1 MLKEYL
7 ESIKDL
13 TPESNELTHRTF
25 LQILLISLKDDFNT
39 EFKIEHEPKKDKQGG
54 QPDFRVSYQGLN
66 IGYIENKRVGTD
78 LIQLLKS
85 DQILKYL
92 ELNPNLMLTDYLNFV
107 WVGKD
112 ENNAPLIKKEISVS
126 SLDEL
131 SKPLKPNPQT
141 ECDLVELFK
150 SFFNYEAAPITNAK
164 DFATHLSAPTKY
176 LKDALIQYQE
186 KAQVSSIFNNFKEY
200 LYEELSFEDFSD
212 ALAQTLTYSLFLAKL
227 NHPFEKI
234 NLDNV
239 RSSIPENFAVIREM
253 ADFLKK
259 LDAIKEI
266 QWLLDEILSL
276 INHVNMDSIIK
287 DLNDDKDPYLHFYE
301 TFLSAY
307 DPKLREKKGVYYTPD
322 SVVKFIIN
330 ALDSLLKTHFKDAPL
345 GLKSAL
351 DNENIKLLDFATGTG
366 TFLLEAFRKA
376 LETRK
381 TSDGGT
387 STKEDKYQNLLKQFY
402 GFEYLIAPY
411 AIAHLN
417 LSQAFKEEFKKPLK
431 ENDALQIIL
440 TNTLIQPSEIAADRG
455 LQPIFEKEL
464 KSAQEIKKDE
474 KILIITGNPPYSGA
488 SSNEGLFEWE
498 VRATYGIE
506 PEFQTI
512 EIERNV
518 KLTDK
523 IKKLLKNIQ
532 TQNEG
537 DKSVKNTNK
546 DALKNL
552 KKLHS
557 KYKLQKEKNPKWLL
571 DDYVKFMRFAQN
583 KIESLGH
590 GLFGFISNNAFLD
603 NPTFR
608 GLRRSLLECYDELY
622 ILNLHGNARKKEET
636 PQGAKDENVFNI
648 MQGVSI
654 NLFVKKAQ
662 ATKQKILQKIY
673 YYDVYGERAEKY
685 DFLAQNDL
693 NSIEWLELAPRE
705 PFYLLIPQKTS
716 LLDEYEQGFSVQD
729 MFQVGSTGI
738 CSQRDHV
745 VFHKDKESL
754 LKLLKD
760 FSTLEPSE
768 LRRIYNIK
776 KDGRDWRLEYAIKDV
791 KANAN
796 NLEEYIVSCQYRP
809 FDFYYTYYTGKSKS
823 FIAYP
828 RGEVFKHMLP
838 PPTNPKTPNQTC
850 KNVALNIARQSK
862 MHGEWRYVMAH
873 KELVDINLIASAGSM
888 GVGYNYPICQFNN
901 PNYTENFT
909 PEFRSF
915 IDKHYNHSFEP
926 LEVLGYIYALLY
938 SPNYR
943 KRYEEFLKADY
954 PKILFTNNKDLF
966 RVLSLLG
973 IELIGLHVLNQESLN
988 HSFEKLK
995 DATIGGSYYKEA
1007 HERNPI
1013 IKKPSYNEPEQRL
1026 YINHSA
1032 YFRGVSEEIYNYMI
1046 GGYGVLDKYLKSH
1059 KNESC
1064 NFDHVSNIIKVI
1076 ARTIEIQ
1083 KTLGF
1088 LTSDLP
1094 HLKGND
1100 SQALMQEILQN
1111 PPPPPHLIPISPLS
1125 YRAKPKPS
1133 EILTLMPHSSAKKQ
1147 AITISIAEAEV
1158 QPSLYSVLP
1167 NLALICDRGSKVS
1180 PISNVFVT
1188 NMLCDLHVNGSG
1200 SYAFLLY
1207 RLE

>member
-7 ESIKDL
+7 EGIKNI
-13 TPESNELTHRTF
+13 TPESNELRHRGS
-25 LQILLISLKDDFNT
+25 LENLLKDLKDNFNT
-39 EFKIEHEPKKDKQGG
+39 EFEIEHEPKRERGS
-54 QPDFRVSYQGLN
+54 QPDFRVSFQGLS
-66 IGYIENKRVGTD
+66 IGYIENKKVGTD
-78 LIQLLKS
+78 LRQLLKAKKS
-85 DQILKYL
+85 EQILKYL

-112 ENNAPLIKKEISVS
+112 ENNAPSIKKEISVA

-141 ECDLVELFK
+141 ERDLIELFK
-150 SFFNYEAAPITNAK
+150 SFFNHEAAPIANAK
-164 DFATHLSAPTKY
+164 DFATHLSVPTRY
-176 LKDALIQYQE
+176 LKDALIQYQKDE
-186 KAQVSSIFNNFKEY
+186 QVSSIFKNFKEY

-212 ALAQTLTYSLFLAKL
+212 AFAQTLTYSLFLAKL

-239 RSSIPENFAVIREM
+239 RSSIPKNFAVIREM

-266 QWLLDEILSL
+266 QWLLNEILSL
-276 INHVNMDSIIK
+276 INHVDMDSILK

-307 DPKLREKKGVYYTPD
+307 DPKLRESKGVYYTPD

-381 TSDGGT
+381 TSDGGI

-440 TNTLIQPSEIAADRG
+440 TNTLIQPSEIVAYRG
-455 LQPIFEKEL
+455 LSPIFEKEL
-464 KSAQEIKKDE
+464 SNAQEIKKNE

-498 VRATYGIE
+498 VKATYGIE

-512 EIERNV
+512 EIEKNI
-518 KLTDK
+518 KLADK
-523 IKKLLKNIQ
+523 IQTLLNSVQIQ
-532 TQNEG
+532 KQSG
-537 DKSVKNTNK
+537 SK
-546 DALKNL
+546 DALKAL
-552 KKLHS
+552 KSLHS

-648 MQGVSI
+648 KQGVSI

-662 ATKQKILQKIY
+662 TTKQKIF
-673 YYDVYGERAEKY
+673 YYDVYGQRAEKY
-685 DFLAQNDL
+685 TFLAQNDL
-693 NSIEWLELAPRE
+693 DSINWLELTPRA
-705 PFYLLIPQKTS
+705 PFYLLLPLKTP
-716 LLDEYEQGFSVQD
+716 LLDEYEQGFSVQE
-729 MFQVGSTGI
+729 MFQIGSTGI
-738 CSQRDHV
+738 CSQRDHI

-838 PPTNPKTPNQTC
+838 PPPTNPKTPNQTR
-850 KNVALNIARQSK
+850 KNVALITSRRFCQSQK
-862 MHGEWRYVMAH
+862 
-873 KELVDINLIASAGSM
+873 S
-888 GVGYNYPICQFNN
+888 GVGFVSNKISDLRTWTCPGMEGGDYVNPLYYN

-938 SPNYR
+938 SPHYR

-988 HSFEKLK
+988 YSFEKLK
-995 DATIGGSYYKEA
+995 DPTIGESCYKEA
-1007 HERNPI
+1007 HEHNPT

-1032 YFRGVSEEIYNYMI
+1032 YFRGVSQEIHDYRI

-1059 KNESC
+1059 KDEPC
-1064 NFDHVSNIIKVI
+1064 DFDHVSNIIKVI

-1100 SQALMQEILQN
+1100 SEALMQEILQN

-1147 AITISIAEAEV
+1147 AITISIAEAGE
-1158 QPSLYSVLP
+1158 QLSLYSVLP

-1188 NMLCDLHVNGSG
+1188 GMLCDLHVNGSG

-1207 RLE
+1207 RLK

>member
-7 ESIKDL
+7 ESIKDI
-13 TPESNELTHRTF
+13 TDKKNELTHRPS
-25 LQILLISLKDDFNT
+25 LYNLLNRLKNHFNK
-39 EFKIEHEPKKDKQGG
+39 EYKIGYEERERGS
-54 QPDFRVSYQGLN
+54 QPDFCVSLQGLS
-66 IGYIENKRVGTD
+66 IGYIENKRVGTN
-78 LIQLLKS
+78 LSQLLKS

-92 ELNPNLMLTDYLNFV
+92 ELNPNLMLTDYLNFM

-112 ENNAPLIKKEISVS
+112 ENNAPFIKKEISIA

-141 ECDLVELFK
+141 ERDLIELFK
-150 SFFNYEAAPITNAK
+150 GFFNYEAAPIANAK
-164 DFATHLSAPTKY
+164 DFATHLSPRTRC
-176 LKDALIQYQE
+176 LKEALIQNQE
-186 KAQVSSIFNNFKEY
+186 KTQVSSIFNNFKAY

-234 NLDNV
+234 DLNNV
-239 RSSIPENFAVIREM
+239 RSSIPKNFAVIREM

-259 LDAIKEI
+259 LDEIKEI
-266 QWLLDEILSL
+266 QWLLNEILSS
-276 INHVNMDSIIK
+276 INHVDMDSILK

-307 DPKLREKKGVYYTPD
+307 DPKLRESKGVYYTPD

-381 TSDGGT
+381 TSDGGI

-431 ENDALQIIL
+431 EDDALKIIL
-440 TNTLIQPSEIAADRG
+440 TNTLIQPSEIVADRG
-455 LQPIFEKEL
+455 LQPIFETEL
-464 KSAQEIKKDE
+464 KSAQKIKKDE
-474 KILIITGNPPYSGA
+474 NILIITGNPPYSGA

-498 VRATYGIE
+498 VKATYGID
-506 PEFQTI
+506 PKFQTI
-512 EIERNV
+512 EIEKNV

-523 IKKLLKNIQ
+523 IQTLLKNLQ
-532 TQNEG
+532 KQKESGSQN
-537 DKSVKNTNK
+537 
-546 DALKNL
+546 ALKEL
-552 KKLHS
+552 KNLHS
-557 KYKLQKEKNPKWLL
+557 KYKLQNEKNPKWLL

-622 ILNLHGNARKKEET
+622 ILNLHGNARKKEKT
-636 PQGAKDENVFNI
+636 LQGAKDENVFNI

-662 ATKQKILQKIY
+662 TTKKIH
-673 YYDVYGERAEKY
+673 YYDVYGQRAEKY
-685 DFLAQNDL
+685 AFLAQNDL
-693 NSIEWLELAPRE
+693 NSIEWLEIAPRK
-705 PFYLLIPQKTS
+705 PFYLLIPQETP
-716 LLDEYEQGFSVQD
+716 LLDEYEQGFSVKD
-729 MFQVGSTGI
+729 MFQISSVGIVTG
-738 CSQRDHV
+738 RDHV

-776 KDGRDWRLEYAIKDV
+776 KDSRDWRLEYAIKDI

-828 RGEVFKHMLP
+828 
-838 PPTNPKTPNQTC
+838 
-850 KNVALNIARQSK
+850 
-862 MHGEWRYVMAH
+862 
-873 KELVDINLIASAGSM
+873 
-888 GVGYNYPICQFNN
+888 
-901 PNYTENFT
+901 
-909 PEFRSF
+909 
-915 IDKHYNHSFEP
+915 
-926 LEVLGYIYALLY
+926 
-938 SPNYR
+938 
-943 KRYEEFLKADY
+943 
-954 PKILFTNNKDLF
+954 
-966 RVLSLLG
+966 
-973 IELIGLHVLNQESLN
+973 
-988 HSFEKLK
+988 
-995 DATIGGSYYKEA
+995 
-1007 HERNPI
+1007 
-1013 IKKPSYNEPEQRL
+1013 
-1026 YINHSA
+1026 
-1032 YFRGVSEEIYNYMI
+1032 
-1046 GGYGVLDKYLKSH
+1046 
-1059 KNESC
+1059 
-1064 NFDHVSNIIKVI
+1064 
-1076 ARTIEIQ
+1076 
-1083 KTLGF
+1083 
-1088 LTSDLP
+1088 
-1094 HLKGND
+1094 
-1100 SQALMQEILQN
+1100 
-1111 PPPPPHLIPISPLS
+1111 
-1125 YRAKPKPS
+1125 
-1133 EILTLMPHSSAKKQ
+1133 
-1147 AITISIAEAEV
+1147 
-1158 QPSLYSVLP
+1158 
-1167 NLALICDRGSKVS
+1167 
-1180 PISNVFVT
+1180 
-1188 NMLCDLHVNGSG
+1188 
-1200 SYAFLLY
+1200 
-1207 RLE
+1207 

>member
-1 MLKEYL
+1 ML
-7 ESIKDL
+7 DG
-13 TPESNELTHRTF
+13 
-25 LQILLISLKDDFNT
+25 LKKNFNK

-66 IGYIENKRVGTD
+66 IGYIENKRVGTN
-78 LIQLLKS
+78 LNRLLKS
-85 DQILKYL
+85 DQVLKYL

-112 ENNAPLIKKEISVS
+112 EENKPLIKREISVA

-141 ECDLVELFK
+141 ERDLIELFK
-150 SFFNYEAAPITNAK
+150 SFFNHEAAPITNAK
-164 DFATHLSAPTKY
+164 DFANALSAPTKY
-176 LKDALIQYQE
+176 LKDALIQYQ
-186 KAQVSSIFNNFKEY
+186 KDTQVSSIFKNFKEY

-212 ALAQTLTYSLFLAKL
+212 AFAQTLTYSLFLAKL

-234 NLDNV
+234 DLNNV
-239 RSSIPENFAVIREM
+239 RSSIPKNFAVIREM

-266 QWLLDEILSL
+266 QWLLNEILSL
-276 INHVNMDSIIK
+276 INHVDMDSILK

-376 LETRK
+376 LEVRK
-381 TSDGGT
+381 TSDGGI

-417 LSQAFKEEFKKPLK
+417 LSQAFKQEFKKPLK

-440 TNTLIQPSEIAADRG
+440 TNTLIQPSEIAANRG

-488 SSNEGLFEWE
+488 SENKGLFEWE
-498 VRATYGIE
+498 VKATYGIE

-512 EIERNV
+512 ETKKNV
-518 KLTDK
+518 KLADE
-523 IKKLLKNIQ
+523 IKTLLKNIQ
-532 TQNEG
+532 TQKQS

-546 DALKNL
+546 DALKHL
-552 KKLHS
+552 KQIHS

-636 PQGAKDENVFNI
+636 PQGANDENVFNI
-648 MQGVSI
+648 KQGVSI

-662 ATKQKILQKIY
+662 TTKQKIY

-685 DFLAQNDL
+685 AFLAQNDL
-693 NSIEWLELAPRE
+693 NSIEWLELAPRV
-705 PFYLLIPQKTS
+705 PFYLFIPQKTP
-716 LLDEYEQGFSVQD
+716 LLEEYEQGFSVRD
-729 MFQVGSTGI
+729 MFQISSVGIVTG
-738 CSQRDHV
+738 
-745 VFHKDKESL
+745 KDRIFIANNTESL
-754 LKLLKD
+754 K
-760 FSTLEPSE
+760 EQV
-768 LRRIYNIK
+768 LRYCN
-776 KDGRDWRLEYAIKDV
+776 EFNEQCIKD
-791 KANAN
+791 
-796 NLEEYIVSCQYRP
+796 IHYRP
-809 FDFYYTYYTGKSKS
+809 FDIRKVYYDTKKLERARENT
-823 FIAYP
+823 
-828 RGEVFKHMLP
+828 FKHMLP
-838 PPTNPKTPNQTC
+838 PPTNPKTPNQTR
-850 KNVALNIARQSK
+850 KNVALNTPRQLKNNDKS
-862 MHGEWRYVMAH
+862 WTQCFISSN
-873 KELVDINLIASAGSM
+873 INDQGLSSGGNGAG
-888 GVGYNYPICQFNN
+888 VNYPLYQFRD

-926 LEVLGYIYALLY
+926 LEILGYIYALLY

-943 KRYEEFLKADY
+943 KRYEDFLKNDY

-966 RVLSLLG
+966 RVLSLLR

-995 DATIGGSYYKEA
+995 DATIGESCYKEA

-1032 YFRGVSEEIYNYMI
+1032 YFKGVSQEIYDYRI
-1046 GGYGVLDKYLKSH
+1046 GGYVVLDKYLKSH
-1059 KNESC
+1059 KDEPC
-1064 NFDHVSNIIKVI
+1064 DFDHVTNIIKVI

-1094 HLKGND
+1094 HLKGNV
-1100 SQALMQEILQN
+1100 SEALMQEILQN
-1111 PPPPPHLIPISPLS
+1111 PPPPI
-1125 YRAKPKPS
+1125 
-1133 EILTLMPHSSAKKQ
+1133 
-1147 AITISIAEAEV
+1147 
-1158 QPSLYSVLP
+1158 
-1167 NLALICDRGSKVS
+1167 
-1180 PISNVFVT
+1180 
-1188 NMLCDLHVNGSG
+1188 
-1200 SYAFLLY
+1200 
-1207 RLE
+1207 

>member
-13 TPESNELTHRTF
+13 TPEKNELTHRTF
-25 LQILLISLKDDFNT
+25 LENLLISLKENFNK

-54 QPDFRVSYQGLN
+54 QPDFRVSFQGLN

-78 LIQLLKS
+78 LRKIVESEKS
-85 DQILKYL
+85 KQILKYL
-92 ELNPNLMLTDYLNFV
+92 ELNPNLMLTDYLNFM

-112 ENNAPLIKKEISVS
+112 ENNAPLIKKEISVA

-131 SKPLKPNPQT
+131 SKPIKPKPQT
-141 ECDLVELFK
+141 ERDLIELFK

-164 DFATHLSAPTKY
+164 DFATHLSPRTKY
-176 LKDALIQYQE
+176 LKDALIKYQE
-186 KAQVSSIFNNFKEY
+186 KTQVSSIFNNFKEY

-239 RSSIPENFAVIREM
+239 RSSIPKNFAVIREM

-259 LDAIKEI
+259 LDEIQEI
-266 QWLLDEILSL
+266 QWLLNEILSL
-276 INHVNMDSIIK
+276 INHVDMDSILK

-366 TFLLEAFRKA
+366 TFLLEAFKKA

-440 TNTLIQPSEIAADRG
+440 TNTLIQPSEIVAYRG
-455 LQPIFEKEL
+455 LSPIFEKEL

-512 EIERNV
+512 EIEKKV

-523 IKKLLKNIQ
+523 IKKFLNNIQ
-532 TQNEG
+532 KQKESG
-537 DKSVKNTNK
+537 SK
-546 DALKNL
+546 DALKAL
-552 KKLHS
+552 KNLHS

-608 GLRRSLLECYDELY
+608 GLRHSLLECYDELY

-654 NLFVKKAQ
+654 NLFVKKVQ
-662 ATKQKILQKIY
+662 TTKQKIH
-673 YYDVYGERAEKY
+673 YYDVYGQRAEKY
-685 DFLAQNDL
+685 AFLAQNDL
-693 NSIEWLELAPRE
+693 NSIEWLELSPRE
-705 PFYLLIPQKTS
+705 PFYLLLPLKTP
-716 LLDEYEQGFSVQD
+716 LLDEYEQGFSVQE

-768 LRRIYNIK
+768 LRKKYNIK

-838 PPTNPKTPNQTC
+838 PPPQQTL
-850 KNVALNIARQSK
+850 K
-862 MHGEWRYVMAH
+862 H
-873 KELVDINLIASAGSM
+873 
-888 GVGYNYPICQFNN
+888 PI
-901 PNYTENFT
+901 
-909 PEFRSF
+909 
-915 IDKHYNHSFEP
+915 K
-926 LEVLGYIYALLY
+926 
-938 SPNYR
+938 
-943 KRYEEFLKADY
+943 
-954 PKILFTNNKDLF
+954 
-966 RVLSLLG
+966 
-973 IELIGLHVLNQESLN
+973 
-988 HSFEKLK
+988 
-995 DATIGGSYYKEA
+995 
-1007 HERNPI
+1007 
-1013 IKKPSYNEPEQRL
+1013 
-1026 YINHSA
+1026 
-1032 YFRGVSEEIYNYMI
+1032 
-1046 GGYGVLDKYLKSH
+1046 
-1059 KNESC
+1059 
-1064 NFDHVSNIIKVI
+1064 
-1076 ARTIEIQ
+1076 
-1083 KTLGF
+1083 
-1088 LTSDLP
+1088 
-1094 HLKGND
+1094 
-1100 SQALMQEILQN
+1100 
-1111 PPPPPHLIPISPLS
+1111 
-1125 YRAKPKPS
+1125 RAKMS
-1133 EILTLMPHSSAKKQ
+1133 
-1147 AITISIAEAEV
+1147 
-1158 QPSLYSVLP
+1158 
-1167 NLALICDRGSKVS
+1167 R
-1180 PISNVFVT
+1180 
-1188 NMLCDLHVNGSG
+1188 
-1200 SYAFLLY
+1200 
-1207 RLE
+1207 

>member
-13 TPESNELTHRTF
+13 TPEKNELTHRPS
-25 LQILLISLKDDFNT
+25 LHNLLKGLKDHFNK
-39 EFKIEHEPKKDKQGG
+39 EFKIEHEPKREQGS
-54 QPDFRVSYQGLN
+54 QPDFRVSFQGLN
-66 IGYIENKRVGTD
+66 IGYIEGKRAGED
-78 LIQLLKS
+78 LSQLLKS
-85 DQILKYL
+85 DQIRKYL
-92 ELNPNLMLTDYLNFV
+92 ELNPNLMLTDYLNFM

-112 ENNAPLIKKEISVS
+112 ENNAPLIKKEISVA

-131 SKPLKPNPQT
+131 SKPLKPKPQT
-141 ECDLVELFK
+141 EHDLIELFK
-150 SFFNYEAAPITNAK
+150 SFFNHEAAPITNAK
-164 DFATHLSAPTKY
+164 DFATHLSPRTRY
-176 LKDALIQYQE
+176 LKDALIKYQE
-186 KAQVSSIFNNFKEY
+186 KVQVSSIFNNFKEY

-259 LDAIKEI
+259 LDGIKEI
-266 QWLLDEILSL
+266 QWLLNEILSS
-276 INHVNMDSIIK
+276 INHVDMDSILK

-307 DPKLREKKGVYYTPD
+307 DPKLRESKGVYYTPG

-376 LETRK
+376 LEMRK
-381 TSDGGT
+381 TSDGGI

-431 ENDALQIIL
+431 ENDALKIIL
-440 TNTLIQPSEIAADRG
+440 TNTLIQPSEIAAYRG
-455 LQPIFEKEL
+455 LNPIFETEL
-464 KSAQEIKKDE
+464 LNAQEIKKDE
-474 KILIITGNPPYSGA
+474 NILIITGNPPYSGA

-498 VRATYGIE
+498 VKATYGIE

-512 EIERNV
+512 ETKKKV
-518 KLTDK
+518 KLADE
-523 IKKLLKNIQ
+523 IKTLLKNIQ
-532 TQNEG
+532 TQKQG
-537 DKSVKNTNK
+537 DKSVKSTNK
-546 DALKNL
+546 DALKSL
-552 KKLHS
+552 KQIHS
-557 KYKLQKEKNPKWLL
+557 KYKLQNEQNPKWLL

-608 GLRRSLLECYDELY
+608 GLRHSLLECYDELY
-622 ILNLHGNARKKEET
+622 ILNLHGNARKKEKT
-636 PQGAKDENVFNI
+636 PQGADDENVFDI

-662 ATKQKILQKIY
+662 TTKQKIH
-673 YYDVYGERAEKY
+673 YYDVYGQRAEKY
-685 DFLAQNDL
+685 AFLAQNDL
-693 NSIEWLELAPRE
+693 NSIEWLEIAPRE
-705 PFYLLIPQKTS
+705 PFYLLLPLETR
-716 LLDEYEQGFSVQD
+716 LLNEYEQGFSVKD
-729 MFQVGSTGI
+729 MFQIGSTGI

-754 LKLLKD
+754 LELLKD

-768 LRRIYNIK
+768 LRRIYKIK
-776 KDGRDWRLEYAIKDV
+776 KDGRDWRLEYAIRDV
-791 KANAN
+791 RANVD
-796 NLEEYIVSCQYRP
+796 NLEKYIVLCQYRP
-809 FDFYYTYYTGKSKS
+809 FDYRWTYYTGKSKS

-828 RGEVFKHMLP
+828 RGDVFKHMLPPP
-838 PPTNPKTPNQTC
+838 PPTNPKTPNQTR

-862 MHGEWRYVMAH
+862 MYGEWRYVMAH

-888 GVGYNYPICQFNN
+888 GVGYNYPLYQFRD

-909 PEFRSF
+909 PKFRDF

-943 KRYEEFLKADY
+943 KCYEDFLKADY
-954 PKILFTNNKDLF
+954 PKILFTENKDLF
-966 RVLSLLG
+966 RALSLLG

-988 HSFEKLK
+988 YSFEKLK
-995 DATIGGSYYKEA
+995 DATIGESGYIEA

-1013 IKKPSYNEPEQRL
+1013 ISKPSHNEQRL

-1032 YFRGVSEEIYNYMI
+1032 YFSGVSQEIYDYRI
-1046 GGYGVLDKYLKSH
+1046 GGYCVLDKYLKSH
-1059 KNESC
+1059 KNEPC
-1064 NFDHVSNIIKVI
+1064 DFDHVTNIIKVI

-1100 SQALMQEILQN
+1100 SEALMQEILQN
-1111 PPPPPHLIPISPLS
+1111 PPPPPFNTNI
-1125 YRAKPKPS
+1125 
-1133 EILTLMPHSSAKKQ
+1133 
-1147 AITISIAEAEV
+1147 
-1158 QPSLYSVLP
+1158 
-1167 NLALICDRGSKVS
+1167 ALILSRQAKAIGDLDFDGAFISKEASDNNIYRRGGG
-1180 PISNVFVT
+1180 T
-1188 NMLCDLHVNGSG
+1188 
-1200 SYAFLLY
+1200 AFPLFCIT
-1207 RLE
+1207 

>member
-7 ESIKDL
+7 ESIKDI
-13 TPESNELTHRTF
+13 TDKKNELTHRHF
-25 LQILLISLKDDFNT
+25 LHNLLDKLKDHFNK
-39 EFKIEHEPKKDKQGG
+39 EFKIEHEPKRDQAS
-54 QPDFRVSYQGLN
+54 QPDFRVSFQGLS

-78 LIQLLKS
+78 LSQLLKS

-92 ELNPNLMLTDYLNFV
+92 ELNPNLMLTDYLNFM

-112 ENNAPLIKKEISVS
+112 ENNAPLIKKTISIA

-141 ECDLVELFK
+141 ERDLIELFK

-164 DFATHLSAPTKY
+164 DFATHLSPRTRC
-176 LKDALIQYQE
+176 LKEALNKNQE
-186 KAQVSSIFNNFKEY
+186 KTQVSSIFNNFKAY

-234 NLDNV
+234 DLNNV
-239 RSSIPENFAVIREM
+239 RSSIPKNFAVIREM

-259 LDAIKEI
+259 LDEIKEI
-266 QWLLDEILSL
+266 QWLLDEILSS
-276 INHVNMDSIIK
+276 INHVDMSSIIK
-287 DLNDDKDPYLHFYE
+287 DLNDDKEPYLHFYE

-307 DPKLREKKGVYYTPD
+307 DPKLRESKGVYYTPD
-322 SVVKFIIN
+322 SVVEFIIN
-330 ALDSLLKTHFKDAPL
+330 ALDSLLKTRFKDAPL

-431 ENDALQIIL
+431 ENDALKIIL
-440 TNTLIQPSEIAADRG
+440 TNTLIQPSEIAAHRG

-464 KSAQEIKKDE
+464 KSAQEIKKNE
-474 KILIITGNPPYSGA
+474 NILIITGNPPYSGA

-498 VRATYGIE
+498 VKATYGIE
-506 PEFQTI
+506 PKFQTI
-512 EIERNV
+512 EIEKNV

-523 IKKLLKNIQ
+523 IKTLLNNIQ
-532 TQNEG
+532 TQKES
-537 DKSVKNTNK
+537 DTKEQSDTKN
-546 DALKNL
+546 ALKEL
-552 KKLHS
+552 KNLHS

-622 ILNLHGNARKKEET
+622 IINLHGNARKKEKT

-654 NLFVKKAQ
+654 NLFVKKVP
-662 ATKQKILQKIY
+662 ATRQKIF

-685 DFLAQNDL
+685 AFLAQNDL
-693 NSIEWLELAPRE
+693 NSIEWLELAPRA
-705 PFYLLIPQKTS
+705 PFYLLLPLETS
-716 LLDEYEQGFSVQD
+716 LLDEYEQGFSVQE

-768 LRRIYNIK
+768 LRRKYNIK

-796 NLEEYIVSCQYRP
+796 NLEEYIVLCQYHP
-809 FDFYYTYYTGKSKS
+809 FDYRWTYYTGKSKS

-828 RGEVFKHMLP
+828 RGDVFKHMLP
-838 PPTNPKTPNQTC
+838 PPPQQTL
-850 KNVALNIARQSK
+850 K
-862 MHGEWRYVMAH
+862 H
-873 KELVDINLIASAGSM
+873 
-888 GVGYNYPICQFNN
+888 PI
-901 PNYTENFT
+901 
-909 PEFRSF
+909 
-915 IDKHYNHSFEP
+915 K
-926 LEVLGYIYALLY
+926 
-938 SPNYR
+938 
-943 KRYEEFLKADY
+943 
-954 PKILFTNNKDLF
+954 
-966 RVLSLLG
+966 
-973 IELIGLHVLNQESLN
+973 
-988 HSFEKLK
+988 
-995 DATIGGSYYKEA
+995 
-1007 HERNPI
+1007 
-1013 IKKPSYNEPEQRL
+1013 
-1026 YINHSA
+1026 
-1032 YFRGVSEEIYNYMI
+1032 
-1046 GGYGVLDKYLKSH
+1046 
-1059 KNESC
+1059 
-1064 NFDHVSNIIKVI
+1064 
-1076 ARTIEIQ
+1076 
-1083 KTLGF
+1083 
-1088 LTSDLP
+1088 
-1094 HLKGND
+1094 
-1100 SQALMQEILQN
+1100 
-1111 PPPPPHLIPISPLS
+1111 
-1125 YRAKPKPS
+1125 RAKMS
-1133 EILTLMPHSSAKKQ
+1133 
-1147 AITISIAEAEV
+1147 
-1158 QPSLYSVLP
+1158 
-1167 NLALICDRGSKVS
+1167 R
-1180 PISNVFVT
+1180 
-1188 NMLCDLHVNGSG
+1188 
-1200 SYAFLLY
+1200 
-1207 RLE
+1207 

>member
-7 ESIKDL
+7 EGIKDL
-13 TPESNELTHRTF
+13 TPESNELTHRPSLYT
-25 LQILLISLKDDFNT
+25 LLKGLKDNFNK
-39 EFKIEHEPKKDKQGG
+39 EFKIEHEPNRDKQGG

-78 LIQLLKS
+78 LNQLLES

-112 ENNAPLIKKEISVS
+112 ENNEPSIKREISIA

-141 ECDLVELFK
+141 ERDLIELFR
-150 SFFNYEAAPITNAK
+150 SFFNHEAAPITNAK
-164 DFATHLSAPTKY
+164 DFANALSAPTKY
-176 LKDALIQYQE
+176 LKDALIRYQE
-186 KAQVSSIFNNFKEY
+186 DMQVSSIFKNFKEY

-212 ALAQTLTYSLFLAKL
+212 AFAQTLTYSLFIAKL

-234 NLDNV
+234 DLNNV
-239 RSSIPENFAVIREM
+239 RSSIPKNFAVIREM

-259 LDAIKEI
+259 LDAIQEI
-266 QWLLDEILSL
+266 QWLLNEILIL
-276 INHVNMDSIIK
+276 INHVDMGSIIK

-376 LETRK
+376 LEVRK

-431 ENDALQIIL
+431 DNDVLKIIL
-440 TNTLIQPSEIAADRG
+440 TNTLIQPSEIVAYRG
-455 LQPIFEKEL
+455 LNPIFEKEL
-464 KSAQEIKKDE
+464 SNAQEIKKNE
-474 KILIITGNPPYSGA
+474 NILIITGNPPYSGA
-488 SSNEGLFEWE
+488 SENKGLFEWE
-498 VRATYGIE
+498 VKATYGIE

-512 EIERNV
+512 EIEKNV

-523 IKKLLKNIQ
+523 IQTLLKNIQ
-532 TQNEG
+532 KQKESG
-537 DKSVKNTNK
+537 SKN
-546 DALKNL
+546 ALKEL
-552 KKLHS
+552 KNLHS

-662 ATKQKILQKIY
+662 ATKPKIC

-685 DFLAQNDL
+685 AFLAQNDL
-693 NSIEWLELAPRE
+693 NRIEWLELAPRE
-705 PFYLLIPQKTS
+705 PFYLLIPQKTP
-716 LLDEYEQGFSVQD
+716 LLEEYEQGFSVQD
-729 MFQVGSTGI
+729 MFQISSVGIVTG
-738 CSQRDHV
+738 RDHV
-745 VFHKDKESL
+745 IFHKDKESL

-768 LRRIYNIK
+768 LRRIYKIK
-776 KDGRDWRLEYAIKDV
+776 KDSRDWRLEYAIKDV

-796 NLEEYIVSCQYRP
+796 NLEQYIVLCQYRP
-809 FDFYYTYYTGKSKS
+809 FDYRWTYYTGKSKS

-838 PPTNPKTPNQTC
+838 PPPPTNPKTPNQTR
-850 KNVALNIARQSK
+850 KNVALITSRRFCQSQK
-862 MHGEWRYVMAH
+862 
-873 KELVDINLIASAGSM
+873 S
-888 GVGYNYPICQFNN
+888 GVGFVSNKISDLRTWTCPGMEGGDYVNPLYHN

-915 IDKHYNHSFEP
+915 IDKHYSHHFEP
-926 LEVLGYIYALLY
+926 LEILGYIYALLY
-938 SPNYR
+938 SPHYR
-943 KRYEEFLKADY
+943 KRYEDFLKADY

-966 RVLSLLG
+966 MALSLLG

-995 DATIGGSYYKEA
+995 DATIGESCYKEA
-1007 HERNPI
+1007 HDRNPI
-1013 IKKPSYNEPEQRL
+1013 IKKPSHKKPQWL

-1032 YFRGVSEEIYNYMI
+1032 YFKGVSEEIYNYMI
-1046 GGYGVLDKYLKSH
+1046 GGYVVLDKYLKSH
-1059 KNESC
+1059 KNEPC
-1064 NFDHVSNIIKVI
+1064 DFDHVSNIIKVI

-1100 SQALMQEILQN
+1100 SKALIQEILQN
-1111 PPPPPHLIPISPLS
+1111 PPPPPHLMPISPLS

-1133 EILTLMPHSSAKKQ
+1133 EILTLMPHSSAKKR
-1147 AITISIAEAEV
+1147 ATTISTAEAEV
-1158 QPSLYSVLP
+1158 QPSLYSALS
-1167 NLALICDRGSKVS
+1167 NLALVCDRGSKVS

-1207 RLE
+1207 RLT

>member
-1 MLKEYL
+1 MLDGLKKNFNKEF
-7 ESIKDL
+7 E
-13 TPESNELTHRTF
+13 
-25 LQILLISLKDDFNT
+25 
-39 EFKIEHEPKKDKQGG
+39 IEHEPERKQGS

-66 IGYIENKRVGTD
+66 IGYIENKRAGTN
-78 LIQLLKS
+78 LSQLLKS

-92 ELNPNLMLTDYLNFV
+92 ELNPNLMLTDYLNFM

-112 ENNAPLIKKEISVS
+112 ENNAPLIKKEISVA

-131 SKPLKPNPQT
+131 SKPQKPNPQT
-141 ECDLVELFK
+141 ERDLIELFK
-150 SFFNYEAAPITNAK
+150 SFFNHEAALITNAK

-176 LKDALIQYQE
+176 LKDALITYQ
-186 KAQVSSIFNNFKEY
+186 KDTQVSSIFKNFKEY

-212 ALAQTLTYSLFLAKL
+212 AFAQTLTYSLFIAKL

-239 RSSIPENFAVIREM
+239 RSSIPKNFAVIREM

-266 QWLLDEILSL
+266 QWLLNEILNL
-276 INHVNMDSIIK
+276 INHVDMDSIIK

-330 ALDSLLKTHFKDAPL
+330 ALDSLLKTRFKDAPL

-431 ENDALQIIL
+431 ENDALKIIL
-440 TNTLIQPSEIAADRG
+440 TNTLIQPSEIVAYRG
-455 LQPIFEKEL
+455 LSPIFEKEL
-464 KSAQEIKKDE
+464 SNAQEIKKNE

-498 VRATYGIE
+498 VKATYGIE

-512 EIERNV
+512 ETKKNV
-518 KLTDK
+518 KLTDE
-523 IKKLLKNIQ
+523 IQTLLNNIQ
-532 TQNEG
+532 TQKESG
-537 DKSVKNTNK
+537 SKN
-546 DALKNL
+546 ALKEL

-636 PQGAKDENVFNI
+636 PQGTKDENVFNI

-662 ATKQKILQKIY
+662 TTKQKIY

-685 DFLAQNDL
+685 AFLAQNDL
-693 NSIEWLELAPRE
+693 NSIEWLELAPRA
-705 PFYLLIPQKTS
+705 PFYLLLPLKTP
-716 LLDEYEQGFSVQD
+716 LLDEYEQGFSVQE
-729 MFQVGSTGI
+729 MFQVGGTGI
-738 CSQRDHV
+738 CSKRDHV

-768 LRRIYNIK
+768 LRGKYNIG
-776 KDGRDWRLEYAIKDV
+776 DDSRDWRLNNAIREVETNIKR
-791 KANAN
+791 
-796 NLEEYIVSCQYRP
+796 LEEYIVLCQYRP
-809 FDFYYTYYTGKSKS
+809 FDYRWTYYTPNSRT
-823 FIAYP
+823 FLAYP
-828 RGEVFKHMLP
+828 VYDVFKHMLP
-838 PPTNPKTPNQTC
+838 PPTNPKTPNQTR
-850 KNVALNIARQSK
+850 KNVALITSRRFCQSQK
-862 MHGEWRYVMAH
+862 
-873 KELVDINLIASAGSM
+873 S
-888 GVGYNYPICQFNN
+888 GVGFVSNKISDLRTWTCPGMEGGDYVNPLYYN

-909 PEFRSF
+909 PKFRSF
-915 IDKHYNHSFEP
+915 IDKHYSHHFEP

-943 KRYEEFLKADY
+943 KRYEDFLKADY

-966 RVLSLLG
+966 RALSLLG

-995 DATIGGSYYKEA
+995 DATIGESYYKEA

-1013 IKKPSYNEPEQRL
+1013 IKKPLHNEPEQRL

-1032 YFRGVSEEIYNYMI
+1032 YFSGVSEEIYNYMI

-1100 SQALMQEILQN
+1100 SKALMQEILQN
-1111 PPPPPHLIPISPLS
+1111 PPPPI
-1125 YRAKPKPS
+1125 
-1133 EILTLMPHSSAKKQ
+1133 
-1147 AITISIAEAEV
+1147 
-1158 QPSLYSVLP
+1158 
-1167 NLALICDRGSKVS
+1167 
-1180 PISNVFVT
+1180 
-1188 NMLCDLHVNGSG
+1188 
-1200 SYAFLLY
+1200 
-1207 RLE
+1207 

>member
-13 TPESNELTHRTF
+13 TPEKNELTHRSF
-25 LQILLISLKDDFNT
+25 LENLLNRLKDHFNK
-39 EFKIEHEPKKDKQGG
+39 EFKIEHEPKRKQGS
-54 QPDFRVSYQGLN
+54 QPDFRISYQGLN
-66 IGYIENKRVGTD
+66 IGYIENKRVGEN
-78 LIQLLKS
+78 LSQLLKS

-92 ELNPNLMLTDYLNFV
+92 ELNPNLMLTNYLNFM

-112 ENNAPLIKKEISVS
+112 EKNAPLIKKEISVA

-141 ECDLVELFK
+141 ERDLIELFK
-150 SFFNYEAAPITNAK
+150 SFFNHEAAPIANAK
-164 DFATHLSAPTKY
+164 DFATHLSPRTKY
-176 LKDALIQYQE
+176 LKDALIKYQE
-186 KAQVSSIFNNFKEY
+186 KAQVSSIFKNFKEY

-239 RSSIPENFAVIREM
+239 RSSIPKNFAVIREM

-259 LDAIKEI
+259 LDEIKEI
-266 QWLLDEILSL
+266 QWLLNEILSS
-276 INHVNMDSIIK
+276 INHVDMDSILK

-307 DPKLREKKGVYYTPD
+307 DPKLRESKGVYYTPD

-381 TSDGGT
+381 TSDGGI

-440 TNTLIQPSEIAADRG
+440 TNTLIQPSEIAAHRG

-464 KSAQEIKKDE
+464 KSAREIKKDE

-488 SSNEGLFEWE
+488 SRNEGLFEWE
-498 VRATYGIE
+498 VKATYGIE

-512 EIERNV
+512 EIEKNV

-523 IKKLLKNIQ
+523 IQTLLNNIQKQKESGSKNALKELKN
-532 TQNEG
+532 
-537 DKSVKNTNK
+537 
-546 DALKNL
+546 
-552 KKLHS
+552 LHS

-583 KIESLGH
+583 KIKSLGH

-608 GLRRSLLECYDELY
+608 GLRRSLLECYDEFY

-648 MQGVSI
+648 KQGVSI

-662 ATKQKILQKIY
+662 TTKQKIY
-673 YYDVYGERAEKY
+673 YYDVYGQRAEKY
-685 DFLAQNDL
+685 AFLAQNDL
-693 NSIEWLELAPRE
+693 NSINWLELTPRE
-705 PFYLLIPQKTS
+705 PFYLLIPQETP

-768 LRRIYNIK
+768 LRRIYKIK

-838 PPTNPKTPNQTC
+838 PPPQQTL
-850 KNVALNIARQSK
+850 K
-862 MHGEWRYVMAH
+862 H
-873 KELVDINLIASAGSM
+873 
-888 GVGYNYPICQFNN
+888 PI
-901 PNYTENFT
+901 
-909 PEFRSF
+909 
-915 IDKHYNHSFEP
+915 K
-926 LEVLGYIYALLY
+926 
-938 SPNYR
+938 
-943 KRYEEFLKADY
+943 
-954 PKILFTNNKDLF
+954 
-966 RVLSLLG
+966 
-973 IELIGLHVLNQESLN
+973 
-988 HSFEKLK
+988 
-995 DATIGGSYYKEA
+995 
-1007 HERNPI
+1007 
-1013 IKKPSYNEPEQRL
+1013 
-1026 YINHSA
+1026 
-1032 YFRGVSEEIYNYMI
+1032 
-1046 GGYGVLDKYLKSH
+1046 
-1059 KNESC
+1059 
-1064 NFDHVSNIIKVI
+1064 
-1076 ARTIEIQ
+1076 
-1083 KTLGF
+1083 
-1088 LTSDLP
+1088 
-1094 HLKGND
+1094 
-1100 SQALMQEILQN
+1100 
-1111 PPPPPHLIPISPLS
+1111 
-1125 YRAKPKPS
+1125 RAKMS
-1133 EILTLMPHSSAKKQ
+1133 H
-1147 AITISIAEAEV
+1147 
-1158 QPSLYSVLP
+1158 
-1167 NLALICDRGSKVS
+1167 
-1180 PISNVFVT
+1180 
-1188 NMLCDLHVNGSG
+1188 
-1200 SYAFLLY
+1200 
-1207 RLE
+1207 

>member
-13 TPESNELTHRTF
+13 TLEKNEFTHRHF
-25 LQILLISLKDDFNT
+25 LHNLLDKLKNHFNK
-39 EFKIEHEPKKDKQGG
+39 EFKIEHEPKRDQGS
-54 QPDFRVSYQGLN
+54 QPDFRISYQGLN

-78 LIQLLKS
+78 LRKIVESEKS
-85 DQILKYL
+85 KQILKYL
-92 ELNPNLMLTDYLNFV
+92 ELNPNLMLTDYLNFM

-112 ENNAPLIKKEISVS
+112 ENNAPFIKKEISVA

-131 SKPLKPNPQT
+131 SKPLKPKPQT
-141 ECDLVELFK
+141 ERDLIELFK
-150 SFFNYEAAPITNAK
+150 SFFNHEAAPITNAK
-164 DFATHLSAPTKY
+164 DFATHLSPRTKY
-176 LKDALIQYQE
+176 LKDALIQYHEEQ
-186 KAQVSSIFNNFKEY
+186 QVSSIFKNFKEY

-212 ALAQTLTYSLFLAKL
+212 AFAQTLTYSLFLAKL

-239 RSSIPENFAVIREM
+239 RSSIPKNFAVIREM

-259 LDAIKEI
+259 LDEIKEI
-266 QWLLDEILSL
+266 QWLLNEILSS
-276 INHVNMDSIIK
+276 INHVDMDSILK

-307 DPKLREKKGVYYTPD
+307 DPKLRESKGVYYTPD

-376 LETRK
+376 LEMRK

-440 TNTLIQPSEIAADRG
+440 TNTLIQPSEIVAYRG
-455 LQPIFEKEL
+455 LSPIFEKEL

-498 VRATYGIE
+498 VKATYGIE

-512 EIERNV
+512 EIEKNV

-523 IKKLLKNIQ
+523 IKTLLSSVQIQKESGNKN
-532 TQNEG
+532 
-537 DKSVKNTNK
+537 
-546 DALKNL
+546 ALKAL
-552 KKLHS
+552 KSLHS
-557 KYKLQKEKNPKWLL
+557 KYKLQNERNPKWLL

-603 NPTFR
+603 NTTFS

-648 MQGVSI
+648 KQGVSI

-662 ATKQKILQKIY
+662 TTKQKIY

-685 DFLAQNDL
+685 AFLARNDL
-693 NSIEWLELAPRE
+693 NSIEWLEIAPRA
-705 PFYLLIPQKTS
+705 PFYLLLPLKTP
-716 LLDEYEQGFSVQD
+716 LLDEYDQGFSVQD

-768 LRRIYNIK
+768 LCRKYNIK

-791 KANAN
+791 KANAD
-796 NLEEYIVSCQYRP
+796 NLERYIVSCQYRP

-838 PPTNPKTPNQTC
+838 PPPPPTPKTHK
-850 KNVALNIARQSK
+850 KNTK
-862 MHGEWRYVMAH
+862 KHP
-873 KELVDINLIASAGSM
+873 
-888 GVGYNYPICQFNN
+888 PI
-901 PNYTENFT
+901 T
-909 PEFRSF
+909 
-915 IDKHYNHSFEP
+915 
-926 LEVLGYIYALLY
+926 
-938 SPNYR
+938 
-943 KRYEEFLKADY
+943 
-954 PKILFTNNKDLF
+954 
-966 RVLSLLG
+966 LSR
-973 IELIGLHVLNQESLN
+973 IFQ
-988 HSFEKLK
+988 
-995 DATIGGSYYKEA
+995 
-1007 HERNPI
+1007 
-1013 IKKPSYNEPEQRL
+1013 
-1026 YINHSA
+1026 
-1032 YFRGVSEEIYNYMI
+1032 
-1046 GGYGVLDKYLKSH
+1046 
-1059 KNESC
+1059 
-1064 NFDHVSNIIKVI
+1064 
-1076 ARTIEIQ
+1076 
-1083 KTLGF
+1083 
-1088 LTSDLP
+1088 
-1094 HLKGND
+1094 
-1100 SQALMQEILQN
+1100 
-1111 PPPPPHLIPISPLS
+1111 
-1125 YRAKPKPS
+1125 
-1133 EILTLMPHSSAKKQ
+1133 
-1147 AITISIAEAEV
+1147 
-1158 QPSLYSVLP
+1158 
-1167 NLALICDRGSKVS
+1167 
-1180 PISNVFVT
+1180 
-1188 NMLCDLHVNGSG
+1188 
-1200 SYAFLLY
+1200 
-1207 RLE
+1207 

>member
-13 TPESNELTHRTF
+13 TPEKNELTHRAF
-25 LQILLISLKDDFNT
+25 LQILLTSLKDHFNK
-39 EFKIEHEPKKDKQGG
+39 EFKIEHEPERKQGS
-54 QPDFRVSYQGLN
+54 QPDFRVSFQGLS
-66 IGYIENKRVGTD
+66 IGYIENKRAGTN
-78 LIQLLKS
+78 LSQLLKS

-92 ELNPNLMLTDYLNFV
+92 ELNPNLMLTDYLNFM

-112 ENNAPLIKKEISVS
+112 ENNEPSIKRKISIA

-131 SKPLKPNPQT
+131 SKPQKPNPQT
-141 ECDLVELFK
+141 ERDLIELFK
-150 SFFNYEAAPITNAK
+150 SFFNHEAAPITNAK

-176 LKDALIQYQE
+176 LKGALITYQ
-186 KAQVSSIFNNFKEY
+186 KDMQVSSIFKNFKEY

-212 ALAQTLTYSLFLAKL
+212 AFAQTLTYSLFLAKL

-239 RSSIPENFAVIREM
+239 RSSIPKNFAVIREM
-253 ADFLKK
+253 ADFLKR

-266 QWLLDEILSL
+266 QWLLNEILSL
-276 INHVNMDSIIK
+276 INHVDMDSILK

-417 LSQAFKEEFKKPLK
+417 LSQTFKEEFKKPLK

-440 TNTLIQPSEIAADRG
+440 TNTLIQPSEIVAYRG
-455 LQPIFEKEL
+455 LSPIFEKEL
-464 KSAQEIKKDE
+464 SNAQEIKKNE

-498 VRATYGIE
+498 VKATYGIE

-512 EIERNV
+512 EIEKKV

-523 IKKLLKNIQ
+523 IQTLLNNIQ
-532 TQNEG
+532 TQKEG

-546 DALKNL
+546 DALKAL
-552 KKLHS
+552 KNLHS
-557 KYKLQKEKNPKWLL
+557 KYKLQNEKNPKWLL

-583 KIESLGH
+583 KIKSLGH

-685 DFLAQNDL
+685 AFLAQNDL

-705 PFYLLIPQKTS
+705 PFYLLIPQETP
-716 LLDEYEQGFSVQD
+716 LLEEYEQGFSVQE

-738 CSQRDHV
+738 CSKKDHV

-768 LRRIYNIK
+768 LRRKYDIRDAEGWKLGRAIENVK
-776 KDGRDWRLEYAIKDV
+776 KNSHELEK
-791 KANAN
+791 
-796 NLEEYIVSCQYRP
+796 YITLCQYRP
-809 FDFYYTYYTGKSKS
+809 FDYRWTYYTDKSCG
-823 FIAYP
+823 FLARPVYQ
-828 RGEVFKHMLP
+828 VFKHMLP
-838 PPTNPKTPNQTC
+838 PPPN
-850 KNVALNIARQSK
+850 
-862 MHGEWRYVMAH
+862 
-873 KELVDINLIASAGSM
+873 
-888 GVGYNYPICQFNN
+888 
-901 PNYTENFT
+901 
-909 PEFRSF
+909 
-915 IDKHYNHSFEP
+915 
-926 LEVLGYIYALLY
+926 
-938 SPNYR
+938 
-943 KRYEEFLKADY
+943 
-954 PKILFTNNKDLF
+954 
-966 RVLSLLG
+966 
-973 IELIGLHVLNQESLN
+973 
-988 HSFEKLK
+988 
-995 DATIGGSYYKEA
+995 
-1007 HERNPI
+1007 
-1013 IKKPSYNEPEQRL
+1013 KP
-1026 YINHSA
+1026 
-1032 YFRGVSEEIYNYMI
+1032 
-1046 GGYGVLDKYLKSH
+1046 
-1059 KNESC
+1059 
-1064 NFDHVSNIIKVI
+1064 
-1076 ARTIEIQ
+1076 
-1083 KTLGF
+1083 
-1088 LTSDLP
+1088 
-1094 HLKGND
+1094 
-1100 SQALMQEILQN
+1100 
-1111 PPPPPHLIPISPLS
+1111 
-1125 YRAKPKPS
+1125 
-1133 EILTLMPHSSAKKQ
+1133 
-1147 AITISIAEAEV
+1147 
-1158 QPSLYSVLP
+1158 
-1167 NLALICDRGSKVS
+1167 
-1180 PISNVFVT
+1180 
-1188 NMLCDLHVNGSG
+1188 
-1200 SYAFLLY
+1200 
-1207 RLE
+1207 

>member
-7 ESIKDL
+7 EGIKDL
-13 TPESNELTHRTF
+13 TPEKNELTHRRP
-25 LQILLISLKDDFNT
+25 LENLLISLKDHFNK
-39 EFKIEHEPKKDKQGG
+39 EFEIEHEPKKDKQLG
-54 QPDFRVSYQGLN
+54 QPDFRISYQGLN

-78 LIQLLKS
+78 LRQLLKAKKN

-92 ELNPNLMLTDYLNFV
+92 ELNPNLMLTDYLNFA

-112 ENNAPLIKKEISVS
+112 ENNEPLIKREISIA

-131 SKPLKPNPQT
+131 SKPLKPKPQT
-141 ECDLVELFK
+141 ERDLIELFK
-150 SFFNYEAAPITNAK
+150 SFFNHEAAPITNAK

-176 LKDALIQYQE
+176 LKDALIAYQ
-186 KAQVSSIFNNFKEY
+186 KDDQVSSIFKNFKEY
-200 LYEELSFEDFSD
+200 LYEELSFKDFSD
-212 ALAQTLTYSLFLAKL
+212 ALAQTLTYSLFIAKL

-239 RSSIPENFAVIREM
+239 RSSIPKNFAVIREM

-266 QWLLDEILSL
+266 QWLLNEILSL
-276 INHVNMDSIIK
+276 INHVDMDSIIK

-440 TNTLIQPSEIAADRG
+440 TNTLIQPSEIVAYRG
-455 LQPIFEKEL
+455 LNPIFEKEL
-464 KSAQEIKKDE
+464 SNAQEIKKNE
-474 KILIITGNPPYSGA
+474 NILIITGNPPYSGA
-488 SSNEGLFEWE
+488 SENKGLFEWE
-498 VRATYGIE
+498 VKATYGIE

-512 EIERNV
+512 ETKKNV
-518 KLTDK
+518 KLADEIQT
-523 IKKLLKNIQ
+523 LLKNIQ
-532 TQNEG
+532 KQKESG
-537 DKSVKNTNK
+537 SKN
-546 DALKNL
+546 ALKEL
-552 KKLHS
+552 KNLHS

-608 GLRRSLLECYDELY
+608 GLRRSLLKCYDELY

-662 ATKQKILQKIY
+662 ATKKKIF

-685 DFLAQNDL
+685 AFLTQNDL
-693 NSIEWLELAPRE
+693 NSIEWLELDPRE
-705 PFYLLIPQKTS
+705 PFYLLIPQETP
-716 LLDEYEQGFSVQD
+716 LLEEYERGFSVQE
-729 MFQVGSTGI
+729 MFQISSVGIVTG
-738 CSQRDHV
+738 RDHV

-760 FSTLEPSE
+760 FSTLESSE
-768 LRRIYNIK
+768 LRRIHNIK
-776 KDGRDWRLEYAIKDV
+776 KDSRDWRLEYAIKDV

-796 NLEEYIVSCQYRP
+796 NLEEYIVLCQYRP
-809 FDFYYTYYTGKSKS
+809 FDFCYTYYTGKSKS

-838 PPTNPKTPNQTC
+838 PPPPN
-850 KNVALNIARQSK
+850 
-862 MHGEWRYVMAH
+862 
-873 KELVDINLIASAGSM
+873 
-888 GVGYNYPICQFNN
+888 
-901 PNYTENFT
+901 
-909 PEFRSF
+909 
-915 IDKHYNHSFEP
+915 
-926 LEVLGYIYALLY
+926 
-938 SPNYR
+938 
-943 KRYEEFLKADY
+943 
-954 PKILFTNNKDLF
+954 
-966 RVLSLLG
+966 
-973 IELIGLHVLNQESLN
+973 
-988 HSFEKLK
+988 
-995 DATIGGSYYKEA
+995 
-1007 HERNPI
+1007 
-1013 IKKPSYNEPEQRL
+1013 KP
-1026 YINHSA
+1026 
-1032 YFRGVSEEIYNYMI
+1032 
-1046 GGYGVLDKYLKSH
+1046 
-1059 KNESC
+1059 
-1064 NFDHVSNIIKVI
+1064 
-1076 ARTIEIQ
+1076 
-1083 KTLGF
+1083 
-1088 LTSDLP
+1088 
-1094 HLKGND
+1094 
-1100 SQALMQEILQN
+1100 
-1111 PPPPPHLIPISPLS
+1111 
-1125 YRAKPKPS
+1125 
-1133 EILTLMPHSSAKKQ
+1133 
-1147 AITISIAEAEV
+1147 
-1158 QPSLYSVLP
+1158 
-1167 NLALICDRGSKVS
+1167 
-1180 PISNVFVT
+1180 
-1188 NMLCDLHVNGSG
+1188 
-1200 SYAFLLY
+1200 
-1207 RLE
+1207 

>member
-7 ESIKDL
+7 EGIKDL
-13 TPESNELTHRTF
+13 TPEKNELTHRLF
-25 LQILLISLKDDFNT
+25 LHNLLDKLKNHFNK
-39 EFKIEHEPKKDKQGG
+39 EFKIEHEPERKQGS
-54 QPDFRVSYQGLN
+54 QPDFRISYQGLN
-66 IGYIENKRVGTD
+66 IGYIENKRAGTD
-78 LIQLLKS
+78 LRKIVESEKS
-85 DQILKYL
+85 DQIRKYL
-92 ELNPNLMLTDYLNFV
+92 ELNPNLMLTDYLKFM

-112 ENNAPLIKKEISVS
+112 EKNAPFIKKEISVA

-141 ECDLVELFK
+141 ERDLIELFK
-150 SFFNYEAAPITNAK
+150 SFFNHEPAPITNAK
-164 DFATHLSAPTKY
+164 DFATHLSPRTKY
-176 LKDALIQYQE
+176 LKDALIKYQE

-239 RSSIPENFAVIREM
+239 RSSIPKNFAVIREM

-259 LDAIKEI
+259 LDEIEEI
-266 QWLLDEILSL
+266 QWLLNEILSS
-276 INHVNMDSIIK
+276 INHVDMDSILK

-307 DPKLREKKGVYYTPD
+307 DPKLRESKGVYYTPD

-376 LETRK
+376 LEMRK

-417 LSQAFKEEFKKPLK
+417 LSQAFKQEFKKPLK

-474 KILIITGNPPYSGA
+474 NILIITGNPPYSGA
-488 SSNEGLFEWE
+488 SENKGLFEWE
-498 VRATYGIE
+498 VKATYGIE

-512 EIERNV
+512 EIEKNV

-523 IKKLLKNIQ
+523 IKTLLNSVQIQKQSGSKNALKELKN
-532 TQNEG
+532 
-537 DKSVKNTNK
+537 
-546 DALKNL
+546 
-552 KKLHS
+552 LHS
-557 KYKLQKEKNPKWLL
+557 KYKLQNEKNPKWLL

-583 KIESLGH
+583 KIKSLGH

-608 GLRRSLLECYDELY
+608 GLRYSLLECYDELY

-662 ATKQKILQKIY
+662 TTKQKIF

-685 DFLAQNDL
+685 VFLAQNDL
-693 NSIEWLELAPRE
+693 NSINWLELTPRE
-705 PFYLLIPQKTS
+705 PFYLLLPLKTP
-716 LLDEYEQGFSVQD
+716 LLEEYEQGFSVQD
-729 MFQVGSTGI
+729 MFQIGSTGI

-768 LRRIYNIK
+768 LRRKYNIK
-776 KDGRDWRLEYAIKDV
+776 KDGRDWRLEYAIRDV
-791 KANAN
+791 RANAD
-796 NLEEYIVSCQYRP
+796 NLEKYIVLCQYRP
-809 FDFYYTYYTGKSKS
+809 FDYRWTYYTGKSKS

-838 PPTNPKTPNQTC
+838 PPQQTL
-850 KNVALNIARQSK
+850 K
-862 MHGEWRYVMAH
+862 H
-873 KELVDINLIASAGSM
+873 
-888 GVGYNYPICQFNN
+888 PI
-901 PNYTENFT
+901 
-909 PEFRSF
+909 
-915 IDKHYNHSFEP
+915 K
-926 LEVLGYIYALLY
+926 
-938 SPNYR
+938 
-943 KRYEEFLKADY
+943 
-954 PKILFTNNKDLF
+954 
-966 RVLSLLG
+966 
-973 IELIGLHVLNQESLN
+973 
-988 HSFEKLK
+988 
-995 DATIGGSYYKEA
+995 
-1007 HERNPI
+1007 
-1013 IKKPSYNEPEQRL
+1013 
-1026 YINHSA
+1026 
-1032 YFRGVSEEIYNYMI
+1032 
-1046 GGYGVLDKYLKSH
+1046 
-1059 KNESC
+1059 
-1064 NFDHVSNIIKVI
+1064 
-1076 ARTIEIQ
+1076 
-1083 KTLGF
+1083 
-1088 LTSDLP
+1088 
-1094 HLKGND
+1094 
-1100 SQALMQEILQN
+1100 
-1111 PPPPPHLIPISPLS
+1111 
-1125 YRAKPKPS
+1125 RAKMS
-1133 EILTLMPHSSAKKQ
+1133 
-1147 AITISIAEAEV
+1147 
-1158 QPSLYSVLP
+1158 
-1167 NLALICDRGSKVS
+1167 R
-1180 PISNVFVT
+1180 
-1188 NMLCDLHVNGSG
+1188 
-1200 SYAFLLY
+1200 
-1207 RLE
+1207 

>member
-13 TPESNELTHRTF
+13 TLEKNEFTHRHF
-25 LQILLISLKDDFNT
+25 LHNLLDKLKNHFNK
-39 EFKIEHEPKKDKQGG
+39 EFKIEHEPKRDQGS
-54 QPDFRVSYQGLN
+54 QPDFRISYQGLN

-78 LIQLLKS
+78 LRKIVESEKS
-85 DQILKYL
+85 KQILKYL
-92 ELNPNLMLTDYLNFV
+92 ELNPNLMLTDYLNFM

-112 ENNAPLIKKEISVS
+112 ENNAPFIKKEISIA

-131 SKPLKPNPQT
+131 SKPLKPKPQT
-141 ECDLVELFK
+141 ERDLIELFK
-150 SFFNYEAAPITNAK
+150 SFFNHEAAPITNAK
-164 DFATHLSAPTKY
+164 DFATHLSPRTKY
-176 LKDALIQYQE
+176 LKDALIKYQE

-239 RSSIPENFAVIREM
+239 RSSIPKNFAVIREM

-266 QWLLDEILSL
+266 QWLLNEILSL
-276 INHVNMDSIIK
+276 INHVDMDSILK

-307 DPKLREKKGVYYTPD
+307 DPKLRESKGVYYTPD

-376 LETRK
+376 LEMRK
-381 TSDGGT
+381 TSDGGI

-417 LSQAFKEEFKKPLK
+417 LSQAFKQEFKKPLK

-440 TNTLIQPSEIAADRG
+440 TNTLIQPSEIVAHRG

-488 SSNEGLFEWE
+488 SENKGLFEWE
-498 VRATYGIE
+498 VKATYGIE

-512 EIERNV
+512 EIEKNV

-523 IKKLLKNIQ
+523 IQTLLNNIQKQKESGSKNALKELKN
-532 TQNEG
+532 
-537 DKSVKNTNK
+537 
-546 DALKNL
+546 
-552 KKLHS
+552 LHS
-557 KYKLQKEKNPKWLL
+557 KYKLQNEKNPKWLL
-571 DDYVKFMRFAQN
+571 DDYMKFMRFAQN
-583 KIESLGH
+583 KIKSLGH

-662 ATKQKILQKIY
+662 TTKQKIH
-673 YYDVYGERAEKY
+673 YYDVYGQRAEKY
-685 DFLAQNDL
+685 AFLAQNDL
-693 NSIEWLELAPRE
+693 NSIEWLELTPRE
-705 PFYLLIPQKTS
+705 PFYLLIPQEA
-716 LLDEYEQGFSVQD
+716 LLLEEYEQGFSVQE
-729 MFQVGSTGI
+729 MFQISSVGIVTG
-738 CSQRDHV
+738 RDHV

-768 LRRIYNIK
+768 LRRIYKIK
-776 KDGRDWRLEYAIKDV
+776 KDSRDWRLEYAIKDV

-809 FDFYYTYYTGKSKS
+809 FDFYYTYYTGKSRS

-838 PPTNPKTPNQTC
+838 PPPPN
-850 KNVALNIARQSK
+850 
-862 MHGEWRYVMAH
+862 
-873 KELVDINLIASAGSM
+873 
-888 GVGYNYPICQFNN
+888 
-901 PNYTENFT
+901 
-909 PEFRSF
+909 
-915 IDKHYNHSFEP
+915 
-926 LEVLGYIYALLY
+926 
-938 SPNYR
+938 
-943 KRYEEFLKADY
+943 
-954 PKILFTNNKDLF
+954 
-966 RVLSLLG
+966 
-973 IELIGLHVLNQESLN
+973 
-988 HSFEKLK
+988 
-995 DATIGGSYYKEA
+995 
-1007 HERNPI
+1007 
-1013 IKKPSYNEPEQRL
+1013 
-1026 YINHSA
+1026 
-1032 YFRGVSEEIYNYMI
+1032 
-1046 GGYGVLDKYLKSH
+1046 
-1059 KNESC
+1059 
-1064 NFDHVSNIIKVI
+1064 
-1076 ARTIEIQ
+1076 
-1083 KTLGF
+1083 KTLK
-1088 LTSDLP
+1088 
-1094 HLKGND
+1094 H
-1100 SQALMQEILQN
+1100 
-1111 PPPPPHLIPISPLS
+1111 PIK
-1125 YRAKPKPS
+1125 RAKMS
-1133 EILTLMPHSSAKKQ
+1133 
-1147 AITISIAEAEV
+1147 
-1158 QPSLYSVLP
+1158 
-1167 NLALICDRGSKVS
+1167 R
-1180 PISNVFVT
+1180 
-1188 NMLCDLHVNGSG
+1188 
-1200 SYAFLLY
+1200 
-1207 RLE
+1207 

>member
-13 TPESNELTHRTF
+13 TTEKNELTHRPS
-25 LQILLISLKDDFNT
+25 LHNLLNRLKDNFNK
-39 EFKIEHEPKKDKQGG
+39 EFKIEHEPKKDQGS
-54 QPDFRVSYQGLN
+54 QPDFRVSFQGLN
-66 IGYIENKRVGTD
+66 IGYIENKRVGNN
-78 LIQLLKS
+78 LSQLLKS
-85 DQILKYL
+85 DQIRKYL
-92 ELNPNLMLTDYLNFV
+92 ELNPNLMLTDYLNFM

-112 ENNAPLIKKEISVS
+112 ENNAPLIKKEISVA

-131 SKPLKPNPQT
+131 SKPLKPKPQT
-141 ECDLVELFK
+141 ERDLIELFK
-150 SFFNYEAAPITNAK
+150 SFFNHEAAPIANAK
-164 DFATHLSAPTKY
+164 DFATHLSPRTRY
-176 LKDALIQYQE
+176 LKDALIKYKE
-186 KAQVSSIFNNFKEY
+186 KTQVSSIFNNFKEY

-239 RSSIPENFAVIREM
+239 RSSIPKNFAVIREM

-259 LDAIKEI
+259 LDEIKEI
-266 QWLLDEILSL
+266 QWLLNEILSS
-276 INHVNMDSIIK
+276 INHVDMDSIIK

-307 DPKLREKKGVYYTPD
+307 DPKLRESKGVYYTPD

-376 LETRK
+376 LEMRK
-381 TSDGGT
+381 TSDGGI

-431 ENDALQIIL
+431 ENDALKIIL
-440 TNTLIQPSEIAADRG
+440 TNTLIQPSETIAYRG
-455 LQPIFEKEL
+455 LQPIFETEL
-464 KSAQEIKKDE
+464 LNAQEIKKDE
-474 KILIITGNPPYSGA
+474 NILIITGNPPYSGA

-498 VRATYGIE
+498 VKATYGIE

-512 EIERNV
+512 EIEKKV

-523 IKKLLKNIQ
+523 IKALLKNIQ
-532 TQNEG
+532 TQKQG
-537 DKSVKNTNK
+537 GSKK
-546 DALKNL
+546 ALKEL
-552 KKLHS
+552 KNLHS
-557 KYKLQKEKNPKWLL
+557 KYKLQDEKNPKWLL

-608 GLRRSLLECYDELY
+608 GLRHSLLECYDELY
-622 ILNLHGNARKKEET
+622 ILNLHGNARKKEKT
-636 PQGAKDENVFNI
+636 PQGTDDENVFNI
-648 MQGVSI
+648 KQGVSI
-654 NLFVKKAQ
+654 NLFVKNPQ
-662 ATKQKILQKIY
+662 TTKQKIHY
-673 YYDVYGERAEKY
+673 CDVYGERAEKY
-685 DFLAQNDL
+685 AFLAQNDL
-693 NSIEWLELAPRE
+693 NSIEWLELTPRK
-705 PFYLLIPQKTS
+705 PFYLLLPLETR
-716 LLDEYEQGFSVQD
+716 LLDEYEQGFSVKD
-729 MFQVGSTGI
+729 MFQVGGTGI
-738 CSQRDHV
+738 CSKRDHV
-745 VFHKDKESL
+745 VFHKKKESL
-754 LKLLKD
+754 LELLKD

-768 LRRIYNIK
+768 LRRKY
-776 KDGRDWRLEYAIKDV
+776 DIKDTEGWKLGRAIENV
-791 KANAN
+791 KKNQHE
-796 NLEEYIVSCQYRP
+796 LEKYIVLCQYRP
-809 FDFYYTYYTGKSKS
+809 FDYRWTYYTDKSCG
-823 FIAYP
+823 FLARPVYDT
-828 RGEVFKHMLP
+828 FKHMLPP
-838 PPTNPKTPNQTC
+838 PPTNPKTPNQTR
-850 KNVALNIARQSK
+850 KNVALNTPRQLKNNDKS
-862 MHGEWRYVMAH
+862 WTQCFISSC
-873 KELVDINLIASAGSM
+873 INDQGLSSGGNGAG
-888 GVGYNYPICQFNN
+888 VNYPLYQFRD

-926 LEVLGYIYALLY
+926 LEILGYVYALLY

-943 KRYEEFLKADY
+943 KRYEGFLKIDY
-954 PKILFTNNKDLF
+954 PKILFTENKDLF
-966 RVLSLLG
+966 RALSLLG

-988 HSFEKLK
+988 YSFEKLK
-995 DATIGGSYYKEA
+995 DATIGESCYLPSDKSTEA

-1013 IKKPSYNEPEQRL
+1013 IKKPSHNEQRL

-1032 YFRGVSEEIYNYMI
+1032 YFSRVSQEIYDYRI
-1046 GGYGVLDKYLKSH
+1046 GGYCVLDKYLKSH

-1064 NFDHVSNIIKVI
+1064 DFDHVTRIIKVI

-1083 KTLGF
+1083 KMLGF

-1100 SQALMQEILQN
+1100 SKALMQEILQN
-1111 PPPPPHLIPISPLS
+1111 PPPPFNTNI
-1125 YRAKPKPS
+1125 
-1133 EILTLMPHSSAKKQ
+1133 
-1147 AITISIAEAEV
+1147 
-1158 QPSLYSVLP
+1158 
-1167 NLALICDRGSKVS
+1167 ALILSRQAKAIGGLDFDAAFISKEASDNNIYRRGGGS
-1180 PISNVFVT
+1180 VFS
-1188 NMLCDLHVNGSG
+1188 LFCL
-1200 SYAFLLY
+1200 A
-1207 RLE
+1207 

>member
-7 ESIKDL
+7 EGIKDI
-13 TPESNELTHRTF
+13 TPESNELTHRAF
-25 LQILLISLKDDFNT
+25 LQILLTSLKENFNT
-39 EFKIEHEPKKDKQGG
+39 EFKIEHEPNRDKQGG
-54 QPDFRVSYQGLN
+54 QPDFRISYQGLN
-66 IGYIENKRVGTD
+66 IGYIENKRVGTN
-78 LIQLLKS
+78 LRQLLKS

-112 ENNAPLIKKEISVS
+112 EENKPSIKRKISIA

-131 SKPLKPNPQT
+131 SKPLKPKPQT
-141 ECDLVELFK
+141 ERDLIEFFRG
-150 SFFNYEAAPITNAK
+150 FFNHEAAPITNAK
-164 DFATHLSAPTKY
+164 DFATHLSTPTRY
-176 LKDALIQYQE
+176 LKDALIAYQ
-186 KAQVSSIFNNFKEY
+186 KDDQVSSIFKNFKEY

-212 ALAQTLTYSLFLAKL
+212 AFAQTLTYSLFLAKL

-234 NLDNV
+234 DFNNV
-239 RSSIPENFAVIREM
+239 RSSIPKNFAVIREM
-253 ADFLKK
+253 ADFLKR

-266 QWLLDEILSL
+266 QWLLNEILSL
-276 INHVNMDSIIK
+276 INHVDMDSIIK

-376 LETRK
+376 LEVRK

-440 TNTLIQPSEIAADRG
+440 TNTLIQPSEIVAYRG

-474 KILIITGNPPYSGA
+474 NILIITGNPPYSGA

-498 VRATYGIE
+498 VKATYGIE

-512 EIERNV
+512 EIEKNV

-523 IKKLLKNIQ
+523 IQTLLKNIQ
-532 TQNEG
+532 TQKEG

-546 DALKNL
+546 DALKAL
-552 KKLHS
+552 KSLHS

-583 KIESLGH
+583 KIKSLGH

-622 ILNLHGNARKKEET
+622 ILNLHGNARKKEKT
-636 PQGAKDENVFNI
+636 PQGTKDENVFNI

-662 ATKQKILQKIY
+662 ATKQKIY
-673 YYDVYGERAEKY
+673 YYDVYGGRAEKY
-685 DFLAQNDL
+685 AFLAQNDL
-693 NSIEWLELAPRE
+693 NSINWLELTPRE
-705 PFYLLIPQKTS
+705 PFYSLIPQETL
-716 LLDEYEQGFSVQD
+716 LLDEYEQGFSVQE
-729 MFQVGSTGI
+729 MFQVGGTGI
-738 CSQRDHV
+738 CSKRDHV

-760 FSTLEPSE
+760 FSTLEPIE
-768 LRRIYNIK
+768 LRRKYDIGDDNRDWHLNNAVREVETNIK
-776 KDGRDWRLEYAIKDV
+776 R
-791 KANAN
+791 
-796 NLEEYIVSCQYRP
+796 LEEYIVLCQYRP
-809 FDFYYTYYTGKSKS
+809 FDYRWTYYTPNSRT
-823 FIAYP
+823 FLAYP
-828 RGEVFKHMLP
+828 VYDVFKHMLPPP
-838 PPTNPKTPNQTC
+838 PPTNPKTPNQTR
-850 KNVALNIARQSK
+850 KNVALITSRRFCQSQK
-862 MHGEWRYVMAH
+862 
-873 KELVDINLIASAGSM
+873 S
-888 GVGYNYPICQFNN
+888 GVGFVSNKISDLRTWTCPGMEGGDYVNPLYHN

-926 LEVLGYIYALLY
+926 LEILGYIYALLY

-943 KRYEEFLKADY
+943 KRYESFLKMDF
-954 PKILFTNNKDLF
+954 PKILFTKNKDLF

-988 HSFEKLK
+988 YSFEKLK
-995 DATIGGSYYKEA
+995 DATIGESYYKEA
-1007 HERNPI
+1007 HDRI
-1013 IKKPSYNEPEQRL
+1013 IKKPLHNEPEQRL

-1032 YFRGVSEEIYNYMI
+1032 YFRGVSKEIYHYMI

-1059 KNESC
+1059 KNEPC
-1064 NFDHVSNIIKVI
+1064 DFDHVSNIIKVI

-1100 SQALMQEILQN
+1100 SKALMQEILQN
-1111 PPPPPHLIPISPLS
+1111 PPPPPPFNTNI
-1125 YRAKPKPS
+1125 
-1133 EILTLMPHSSAKKQ
+1133 
-1147 AITISIAEAEV
+1147 
-1158 QPSLYSVLP
+1158 
-1167 NLALICDRGSKVS
+1167 ALILSRQAKAIGDFDFDAAFISKETSDNNIYRRGG
-1180 PISNVFVT
+1180 
-1188 NMLCDLHVNGSG
+1188 GS
-1200 SYAFLLY
+1200 AFPLFCIT
-1207 RLE
+1207 

>member
-7 ESIKDL
+7 ESIRDL
-13 TPESNELTHRTF
+13 TPEKNELTHRLF
-25 LQILLISLKDDFNT
+25 LHNLLDKLKNHFNK

-54 QPDFRVSYQGLN
+54 QPDFRISYQGLN

-78 LIQLLKS
+78 LRKIVESEKS
-85 DQILKYL
+85 KQILKYL

-112 ENNAPLIKKEISVS
+112 EENKPLIKREISVA

-141 ECDLVELFK
+141 ERDLIELFK
-150 SFFNYEAAPITNAK
+150 SFFNHEAVPITNAK
-164 DFATHLSAPTKY
+164 DFATRLSAPTKY
-176 LKDALIQYQE
+176 LKDALITYQ
-186 KAQVSSIFNNFKEY
+186 KDMQVSSIFKNFKEY
-200 LYEELSFEDFSD
+200 LYEELSCEDFSD
-212 ALAQTLTYSLFLAKL
+212 AFAQTLTYSLFIAKL

-234 NLDNV
+234 DLNNV
-239 RSSIPENFAVIREM
+239 RSSIPKNFAVIREM
-253 ADFLKK
+253 ADFLKR
-259 LDAIKEI
+259 LDAIKDI
-266 QWLLDEILSL
+266 QWLLNEILSL
-276 INHVNMDSIIK
+276 INHVDMDSILK

-307 DPKLREKKGVYYTPD
+307 DPKLREKKGVYYTQD

-351 DNENIKLLDFATGTG
+351 DNENIKPLDFATGTG

-376 LETRK
+376 LEVRK

-417 LSQAFKEEFKKPLK
+417 LSQAFKEEFKKSLK
-431 ENDALQIIL
+431 ENDALKIIL
-440 TNTLIQPSEIAADRG
+440 TNTLIQPSEIIAYRG
-455 LQPIFEKEL
+455 LNPIFEKEL
-464 KSAQEIKKDE
+464 SNAQEIKKNE
-474 KILIITGNPPYSGA
+474 NILIITGNPPYSGA
-488 SSNEGLFEWE
+488 SENKGLFEWE
-498 VRATYGIE
+498 VKATYGIE

-512 EIERNV
+512 EIEKNV
-518 KLTDK
+518 KLADK
-523 IKKLLKNIQ
+523 IQTLLKNIQ
-532 TQNEG
+532 KQKE
-537 DKSVKNTNK
+537 SSSK
-546 DALKNL
+546 DALKAL
-552 KKLHS
+552 KSLHS

-662 ATKQKILQKIY
+662 ATKPKIC
-673 YYDVYGERAEKY
+673 YYDVYGERAKKY
-685 DFLAQNDL
+685 AFLAQNDL
-693 NSIEWLELAPRE
+693 NSIEWLELTPRA
-705 PFYLLIPQKTS
+705 PFYLLLPLKTP
-716 LLDEYEQGFSVQD
+716 LLDEYEQGFSVQE
-729 MFQVGSTGI
+729 MFQISSVGIVTG
-738 CSQRDHV
+738 
-745 VFHKDKESL
+745 KDRIFIANNTESL
-754 LKLLKD
+754 KEQVLRYCNEFNEQCVKD
-760 FSTLEPSE
+760 
-768 LRRIYNIK
+768 IH
-776 KDGRDWRLEYAIKDV
+776 
-791 KANAN
+791 
-796 NLEEYIVSCQYRP
+796 YRP
-809 FDFYYTYYTGKSKS
+809 FDIRKVYYDTKKLERARENT
-823 FIAYP
+823 
-828 RGEVFKHMLP
+828 FKHMLP
-838 PPTNPKTPNQTC
+838 SPPTNPKTPNQTR
-850 KNVALNIARQSK
+850 KNVALNTPRQLKNNDKS
-862 MHGEWRYVMAH
+862 WTQCFISSS
-873 KELVDINLIASAGSM
+873 INDQGLSSGGNGAG
-888 GVGYNYPICQFNN
+888 VNYPLYQFNN

-943 KRYEEFLKADY
+943 KRYEDFLKNDY

-966 RVLSLLG
+966 RALSLLG
-973 IELIGLHVLNQESLN
+973 IELIGLHVLNKESLN
-988 HSFEKLK
+988 YSFEKLK
-995 DATIGGSYYKEA
+995 DANIGESCYKEA
-1007 HERNPI
+1007 HDRI
-1013 IKKPSYNEPEQRL
+1013 IKKPSHSKPDQRL
-1026 YINHSA
+1026 YINSSA
-1032 YFRGVSEEIYNYMI
+1032 YFRGVSKEIHDYRI

-1059 KNESC
+1059 KNEPC
-1064 NFDHVSNIIKVI
+1064 DFDRVTNIIKVI
-1076 ARTIEIQ
+1076 ACTIEIQ
-1083 KTLGF
+1083 KMLGF

-1100 SQALMQEILQN
+1100 STALMQEILQN
-1111 PPPPPHLIPISPLS
+1111 PPPPPPFNANI
-1125 YRAKPKPS
+1125 
-1133 EILTLMPHSSAKKQ
+1133 
-1147 AITISIAEAEV
+1147 
-1158 QPSLYSVLP
+1158 
-1167 NLALICDRGSKVS
+1167 ALILSRQAKAIGDFNFDAAFISKEASDNNIYRRGGG
-1180 PISNVFVT
+1180 
-1188 NMLCDLHVNGSG
+1188 L
-1200 SYAFLLY
+1200 AFPLFCLI
-1207 RLE
+1207 

>member
-13 TPESNELTHRTF
+13 TLESNELTHRLF
-25 LQILLISLKDDFNT
+25 LHNLLDGLKDHFNK
-39 EFKIEHEPKKDKQGG
+39 EFKIEHEPERKQGS
-54 QPDFRVSYQGLN
+54 QPDFRISYQGLN
-66 IGYIENKRVGTD
+66 IGYIENKRVGTN
-78 LIQLLKS
+78 LNQLLKS

-92 ELNPNLMLTDYLNFV
+92 ELNPNLMLTDYLNFM

-112 ENNAPLIKKEISVS
+112 EENKPLIKREISIAS
-126 SLDEL
+126 PDEL

-141 ECDLVELFK
+141 ERDLIELFK
-150 SFFNYEAAPITNAK
+150 SFFNYEVAPITNAK
-164 DFATHLSAPTKY
+164 DFANALSAPTRY
-176 LKDALIQYQE
+176 LKNALIQYQ
-186 KAQVSSIFNNFKEY
+186 KDMQVSSIFNNFKEY

-212 ALAQTLTYSLFLAKL
+212 AFAQTLTYSLFLAKL

-239 RSSIPENFAVIREM
+239 RSSIPKNFAVIREM

-266 QWLLDEILSL
+266 QWLLNEILSL
-276 INHVNMDSIIK
+276 INHVDMDSIIK

-440 TNTLIQPSEIAADRG
+440 TNTLIQPSEIVAYRG
-455 LQPIFEKEL
+455 LNPIFETEL
-464 KSAQEIKKDE
+464 KSAQEIKKDG

-498 VRATYGIE
+498 VKATYGID

-512 EIERNV
+512 EIEKNI

-523 IKKLLKNIQ
+523 IQTLLSSVQIQKQSGSQNALKELKN
-532 TQNEG
+532 
-537 DKSVKNTNK
+537 
-546 DALKNL
+546 
-552 KKLHS
+552 LHS
-557 KYKLQKEKNPKWLL
+557 KYKLQNEKNPKWIL

-608 GLRRSLLECYDELY
+608 GLRRSLLKCYDELY
-622 ILNLHGNARKKEET
+622 TLNLHGSTRKKEET

-662 ATKQKILQKIY
+662 ATKQKIY
-673 YYDVYGERAEKY
+673 YYDVYGERATKY
-685 DFLAQNDL
+685 AFLAQNDL
-693 NSIEWLELAPRE
+693 NNINWLELTPRA
-705 PFYLLIPQKTS
+705 PFYLLIPQETP
-716 LLDEYEQGFSVQD
+716 LLEEYEQGFSVQD
-729 MFQVGSTGI
+729 MFQISSVGIVTG
-738 CSQRDHV
+738 RDHV

-768 LRRIYNIK
+768 LRRIYKIK
-776 KDGRDWRLEYAIKDV
+776 KDSRDWRLEYAIRDV
-791 KANAN
+791 RANAD
-796 NLEEYIVSCQYRP
+796 NLEKYIILCQYRP
-809 FDFYYTYYTGKSKS
+809 FDYRWTYYTGKSKS

-838 PPTNPKTPNQTC
+838 PPPPT
-850 KNVALNIARQSK
+850 
-862 MHGEWRYVMAH
+862 
-873 KELVDINLIASAGSM
+873 
-888 GVGYNYPICQFNN
+888 
-901 PNYTENFT
+901 
-909 PEFRSF
+909 
-915 IDKHYNHSFEP
+915 
-926 LEVLGYIYALLY
+926 
-938 SPNYR
+938 
-943 KRYEEFLKADY
+943 
-954 PKILFTNNKDLF
+954 
-966 RVLSLLG
+966 
-973 IELIGLHVLNQESLN
+973 
-988 HSFEKLK
+988 
-995 DATIGGSYYKEA
+995 
-1007 HERNPI
+1007 
-1013 IKKPSYNEPEQRL
+1013 KP
-1026 YINHSA
+1026 
-1032 YFRGVSEEIYNYMI
+1032 
-1046 GGYGVLDKYLKSH
+1046 
-1059 KNESC
+1059 
-1064 NFDHVSNIIKVI
+1064 
-1076 ARTIEIQ
+1076 
-1083 KTLGF
+1083 
-1088 LTSDLP
+1088 
-1094 HLKGND
+1094 
-1100 SQALMQEILQN
+1100 
-1111 PPPPPHLIPISPLS
+1111 
-1125 YRAKPKPS
+1125 
-1133 EILTLMPHSSAKKQ
+1133 
-1147 AITISIAEAEV
+1147 
-1158 QPSLYSVLP
+1158 
-1167 NLALICDRGSKVS
+1167 
-1180 PISNVFVT
+1180 
-1188 NMLCDLHVNGSG
+1188 
-1200 SYAFLLY
+1200 
-1207 RLE
+1207 

>member
-7 ESIKDL
+7 EGIKDI
-13 TPESNELTHRTF
+13 THESNELTHRSF
-25 LQILLISLKDDFNT
+25 LHNLLDKLKNHFNK
-39 EFKIEHEPKKDKQGG
+39 EFKIEHEPKRDQGR

-78 LIQLLKS
+78 LRKIVESEKS
-85 DQILKYL
+85 DQVLKYL

-112 ENNAPLIKKEISVS
+112 ENNEPLIKKEISVA

-131 SKPLKPNPQT
+131 SKPLKPKLQT
-141 ECDLVELFK
+141 ERDLIELFK
-150 SFFNYEAAPITNAK
+150 SFFNHEAAPIANAK
-164 DFATHLSAPTKY
+164 DFATHLSVPTKY
-176 LKDALIQYQE
+176 LKDALITYQ
-186 KAQVSSIFNNFKEY
+186 KDMQVSSIFKNFKEY

-212 ALAQTLTYSLFLAKL
+212 AFAQTLTYSLFLAKL

-239 RSSIPENFAVIREM
+239 RSSIPKNFAVIREM

-266 QWLLDEILSL
+266 QWLLNEILSS
-276 INHVNMDSIIK
+276 INHVDMDSILK

-376 LETRK
+376 LEVRK
-381 TSDGGT
+381 TSDGGI

-440 TNTLIQPSEIAADRG
+440 TNTLIQPSEIVAYRG

-464 KSAQEIKKDE
+464 KSAQEIKKNE
-474 KILIITGNPPYSGA
+474 NILIITGNPPYSGA
-488 SSNEGLFEWE
+488 SENKGLFEWE
-498 VRATYGIE
+498 VKATYGIE

-512 EIERNV
+512 EIEKNV

-523 IKKLLKNIQ
+523 IQTLLNSVQIQKQSGSKN
-532 TQNEG
+532 
-537 DKSVKNTNK
+537 
-546 DALKNL
+546 ALKEL
-552 KKLHS
+552 KSLHS
-557 KYKLQKEKNPKWLL
+557 KYKLQNEKNPKWLL

-622 ILNLHGNARKKEET
+622 ILNLHGNARKKEKT

-662 ATKQKILQKIY
+662 TTKQKIY
-673 YYDVYGERAEKY
+673 YYDVYGQRAEKY
-685 DFLAQNDL
+685 AFLAQNDL
-693 NSIEWLELAPRE
+693 NSIEWLEIAPRA
-705 PFYLLIPQKTS
+705 PFYSLLPLKTP

-768 LRRIYNIK
+768 LRRKYNIK
-776 KDGRDWRLEYAIKDV
+776 KDGRDWRLEYAIRDV

-809 FDFYYTYYTGKSKS
+809 FDYCWTYYTGKSKS

-838 PPTNPKTPNQTC
+838 PPPPN
-850 KNVALNIARQSK
+850 
-862 MHGEWRYVMAH
+862 
-873 KELVDINLIASAGSM
+873 
-888 GVGYNYPICQFNN
+888 
-901 PNYTENFT
+901 
-909 PEFRSF
+909 
-915 IDKHYNHSFEP
+915 
-926 LEVLGYIYALLY
+926 
-938 SPNYR
+938 
-943 KRYEEFLKADY
+943 
-954 PKILFTNNKDLF
+954 
-966 RVLSLLG
+966 
-973 IELIGLHVLNQESLN
+973 
-988 HSFEKLK
+988 
-995 DATIGGSYYKEA
+995 
-1007 HERNPI
+1007 
-1013 IKKPSYNEPEQRL
+1013 KP
-1026 YINHSA
+1026 
-1032 YFRGVSEEIYNYMI
+1032 
-1046 GGYGVLDKYLKSH
+1046 
-1059 KNESC
+1059 
-1064 NFDHVSNIIKVI
+1064 
-1076 ARTIEIQ
+1076 
-1083 KTLGF
+1083 
-1088 LTSDLP
+1088 
-1094 HLKGND
+1094 
-1100 SQALMQEILQN
+1100 
-1111 PPPPPHLIPISPLS
+1111 
-1125 YRAKPKPS
+1125 
-1133 EILTLMPHSSAKKQ
+1133 
-1147 AITISIAEAEV
+1147 
-1158 QPSLYSVLP
+1158 
-1167 NLALICDRGSKVS
+1167 
-1180 PISNVFVT
+1180 
-1188 NMLCDLHVNGSG
+1188 
-1200 SYAFLLY
+1200 
-1207 RLE
+1207 

>member
-7 ESIKDL
+7 EGIKDL
-13 TPESNELTHRTF
+13 TPESNELTHRAF
-25 LQILLISLKDDFNT
+25 LQILLEGLKDNFNK

-54 QPDFRVSYQGLN
+54 QPDFRVSYQGRN

-78 LIQLLKS
+78 LNRLLKS
-85 DQILKYL
+85 DQVFKYL

-112 ENNAPLIKKEISVS
+112 EENKPSTKREISIA
-126 SLDEL
+126 SLEEL
-131 SKPLKPNPQT
+131 SKPLKPKPQT
-141 ECDLVELFK
+141 ERDLIELFRG
-150 SFFNYEAAPITNAK
+150 FFNHEAAPITNAK
-164 DFATHLSAPTKY
+164 DFANALSAPTRY
-176 LKDALIQYQE
+176 LKDALIQYQ
-186 KAQVSSIFNNFKEY
+186 KDDQVSSIFNNFKEY

-212 ALAQTLTYSLFLAKL
+212 AFAQTLTYSLFIAKL

-234 NLDNV
+234 DLNNV
-239 RSSIPENFAVIREM
+239 RSSIPKNFAVIREM

-276 INHVNMDSIIK
+276 INHVDMGSIIK

-351 DNENIKLLDFATGTG
+351 DNKNIKLLDFATGTG

-376 LETRK
+376 LEVRK

-431 ENDALQIIL
+431 ENDALKIIL
-440 TNTLIQPSEIAADRG
+440 TNTLIQPSETIAYRG

-474 KILIITGNPPYSGA
+474 NILIITGNPPYSGA
-488 SSNEGLFEWE
+488 SENKGLFEWE
-498 VRATYGIE
+498 VKATYGIE

-512 EIERNV
+512 EIEKNV

-523 IKKLLKNIQ
+523 IQTLLKNVQ
-532 TQNEG
+532 KQKESG
-537 DKSVKNTNK
+537 SK
-546 DALKNL
+546 DALKEL
-552 KKLHS
+552 KNLHS

-622 ILNLHGNARKKEET
+622 ILNLHGNTRKKEET

-662 ATKQKILQKIY
+662 ATKPKIY

-685 DFLAQNDL
+685 VFLAQNDL

-705 PFYLLIPQKTS
+705 PFYLLIPQETP

-838 PPTNPKTPNQTC
+838 PPPQQTL
-850 KNVALNIARQSK
+850 K
-862 MHGEWRYVMAH
+862 H
-873 KELVDINLIASAGSM
+873 
-888 GVGYNYPICQFNN
+888 PI
-901 PNYTENFT
+901 
-909 PEFRSF
+909 
-915 IDKHYNHSFEP
+915 K
-926 LEVLGYIYALLY
+926 
-938 SPNYR
+938 
-943 KRYEEFLKADY
+943 
-954 PKILFTNNKDLF
+954 
-966 RVLSLLG
+966 
-973 IELIGLHVLNQESLN
+973 
-988 HSFEKLK
+988 
-995 DATIGGSYYKEA
+995 
-1007 HERNPI
+1007 
-1013 IKKPSYNEPEQRL
+1013 
-1026 YINHSA
+1026 
-1032 YFRGVSEEIYNYMI
+1032 
-1046 GGYGVLDKYLKSH
+1046 
-1059 KNESC
+1059 
-1064 NFDHVSNIIKVI
+1064 
-1076 ARTIEIQ
+1076 
-1083 KTLGF
+1083 
-1088 LTSDLP
+1088 
-1094 HLKGND
+1094 
-1100 SQALMQEILQN
+1100 
-1111 PPPPPHLIPISPLS
+1111 
-1125 YRAKPKPS
+1125 RAKMS
-1133 EILTLMPHSSAKKQ
+1133 
-1147 AITISIAEAEV
+1147 
-1158 QPSLYSVLP
+1158 
-1167 NLALICDRGSKVS
+1167 R
-1180 PISNVFVT
+1180 
-1188 NMLCDLHVNGSG
+1188 
-1200 SYAFLLY
+1200 
-1207 RLE
+1207 

>member
-7 ESIKDL
+7 EGIKDL
-13 TPESNELTHRTF
+13 TLESNELTHRAF
-25 LQILLISLKDDFNT
+25 LENLLDKLKNHFNK
-39 EFKIEHEPKKDKQGG
+39 EFKIEHEPKRDQGS
-54 QPDFRVSYQGLN
+54 QPDFRISFQGLN

-78 LIQLLKS
+78 LRKIVESEKS

-112 ENNAPLIKKEISVS
+112 EENKPLIKREISVA

-141 ECDLVELFK
+141 ERDLIGFFK
-150 SFFNYEAAPITNAK
+150 GFFNYEAAPITNAK

-176 LKDALIQYQE
+176 LKDALITYQQE
-186 KAQVSSIFNNFKEY
+186 DQVSSIFKNFKEY

-212 ALAQTLTYSLFLAKL
+212 AFAQTLTYSLFLAKL

-239 RSSIPENFAVIREM
+239 RSSIPKNFAVIREM

-266 QWLLDEILSL
+266 QWLLNEILSL
-276 INHVNMDSIIK
+276 INHVDMDSILK

-301 TFLSAY
+301 TFLSTY

-376 LETRK
+376 LEVRK
-381 TSDGGT
+381 TSDGGI

-417 LSQAFKEEFKKPLK
+417 LSQAFKQEFKKPLK

-488 SSNEGLFEWE
+488 SENKGLFEWE

-512 EIERNV
+512 EIEKNV

-523 IKKLLKNIQ
+523 IQTLLKNIQ
-532 TQNEG
+532 KQKESG
-537 DKSVKNTNK
+537 SKN
-546 DALKNL
+546 ALKEL
-552 KKLHS
+552 KSLHS

-583 KIESLGH
+583 KIKSLGH

-648 MQGVSI
+648 KQGVSI

-662 ATKQKILQKIY
+662 TTKQKIH
-673 YYDVYGERAEKY
+673 YYDVYGQRAEKY
-685 DFLAQNDL
+685 AFLAQNDL

-705 PFYLLIPQKTS
+705 PFYLLLPLKTP
-716 LLDEYEQGFSVQD
+716 LLEEYEQGFSVQD

-738 CSQRDHV
+738 CSKRDHV

-768 LRRIYNIK
+768 LRRKYNIK

-838 PPTNPKTPNQTC
+838 PPPPTNPKTPNQTC
-850 KNVALNIARQSK
+850 KNVALNTPRQLKNNDKSWTQCFISS
-862 MHGEWRYVMAH
+862 H
-873 KELVDINLIASAGSM
+873 INDQGLSSGGNGAG
-888 GVGYNYPICQFNN
+888 VNYPLYQFKH

-966 RVLSLLG
+966 RALSLLG
-973 IELIGLHVLNQESLN
+973 IELIGLHVLNKESLN

-995 DATIGGSYYKEA
+995 DATIGESCYKEA
-1007 HERNPI
+1007 HDRNPI
-1013 IKKPSYNEPEQRL
+1013 IKKPIHNEPEQRL

-1032 YFRGVSEEIYNYMI
+1032 YFRGVSKEIHDYMI

-1064 NFDHVSNIIKVI
+1064 KFDHVSNIIKVI

-1111 PPPPPHLIPISPLS
+1111 PPPPPTLIPISPLS

-1147 AITISIAEAEV
+1147 AITTSTAEAGV
-1158 QPSLYSVLP
+1158 QSSLYSVLP
-1167 NLALICDRGSKVS
+1167 NLALVCDRGSKVS

-1207 RLE
+1207 RLT

>member
-7 ESIKDL
+7 ESIKDI
-13 TPESNELTHRTF
+13 TDKKNELTHRPS
-25 LQILLISLKDDFNT
+25 LYNLLKGLKDHFNK
-39 EFKIEHEPKKDKQGG
+39 EYKIEHEPEREQKS
-54 QPDFRVSYQGLN
+54 QPDFRVSLQGLS
-66 IGYIENKRVGTD
+66 IGYIENKRVGTN
-78 LIQLLKS
+78 LSQLLKS

-92 ELNPNLMLTDYLNFV
+92 ELNPNLMLTDYLNFM

-112 ENNAPLIKKEISVS
+112 EKNAPFIKKEISVA

-131 SKPLKPNPQT
+131 SKPLNPKTQT
-141 ECDLVELFK
+141 ENDLIELFK
-150 SFFNYEAAPITNAK
+150 SFFNYEVTPIANAK
-164 DFATHLSAPTKY
+164 DFATHLSPRTKY
-176 LKDALIQYQE
+176 LKDALIKYQE
-186 KAQVSSIFNNFKEY
+186 KTQVSSIFNNFKAY

-212 ALAQTLTYSLFLAKL
+212 ALSQTLTYSLFIAKL

-266 QWLLDEILSL
+266 QWLLNEILSL
-276 INHVNMDSIIK
+276 INHVDMVSILK

-307 DPKLREKKGVYYTPD
+307 DPKLRESKGVYYTPD
-322 SVVKFIIN
+322 SVVEFIIN

-417 LSQAFKEEFKKPLK
+417 ISQAFKEEFKKPLK

-440 TNTLIQPSEIAADRG
+440 TNTLIQPSEIVAYRG

-498 VRATYGIE
+498 VKATYGIE

-512 EIERNV
+512 EIEKNV

-523 IKKLLKNIQ
+523 IKTLLKNLQ
-532 TQNEG
+532 TQKESG
-537 DKSVKNTNK
+537 GK
-546 DALKNL
+546 DALKEL
-552 KKLHS
+552 KNLHS
-557 KYKLQKEKNPKWLL
+557 KYKLQDERNPKWLL

-608 GLRRSLLECYDELY
+608 GLRRSLLKCYDELY
-622 ILNLHGNARKKEET
+622 ILNLHGNARKKEKT
-636 PQGAKDENVFNI
+636 PQGADDENVFNI
-648 MQGVSI
+648 KQGVSI
-654 NLFVKKAQ
+654 NLFVKNPQ
-662 ATKQKILQKIY
+662 TTKQKIH

-685 DFLAQNDL
+685 AFLAQNDL
-693 NSIEWLELAPRE
+693 NSIEWLEIAPRE
-705 PFYLLIPQKTS
+705 PFYLLIPQETS

-768 LRRIYNIK
+768 LRRKYNIK

-828 RGEVFKHMLP
+828 RGDVFKHMLPPP
-838 PPTNPKTPNQTC
+838 PPTNPKTPNQTR
-850 KNVALNIARQSK
+850 KNAALNTPRQLKNNDKSWTQCFISS
-862 MHGEWRYVMAH
+862 H
-873 KELVDINLIASAGSM
+873 INDQGLSSGGNGAG
-888 GVGYNYPICQFNN
+888 VNYPLYQFRD

-915 IDKHYNHSFEP
+915 IDKHYNHPFEP
-926 LEVLGYIYALLY
+926 LEILGYIYALLY

-943 KRYEEFLKADY
+943 KRYADFLKADY
-954 PKILFTNNKDLF
+954 PKILFTKNKDLF

-973 IELIGLHVLNQESLN
+973 IELIGLHVLNEESLN
-988 HSFEKLK
+988 YSFEKLK
-995 DATIGGSYYKEA
+995 DKTIGESCYKET
-1007 HERNPI
+1007 HERDCI
-1013 IKKPSYNEPEQRL
+1013 IKKPSHNEPEQRL
-1026 YINHSA
+1026 HINHSA
-1032 YFRGVSEEIYNYMI
+1032 YFRGVSEEIYHYRI
-1046 GGYGVLDKYLKSH
+1046 GGYCVLDKYLKSH
-1059 KNESC
+1059 KGESC
-1064 NFDHVSNIIKVI
+1064 DFDHVTRIIKVI
-1076 ARTIEIQ
+1076 VRTIEIQ

-1100 SQALMQEILQN
+1100 SEALMQEILHN
-1111 PPPPPHLIPISPLS
+1111 PPPPPPFN
-1125 YRAKPKPS
+1125 
-1133 EILTLMPHSSAKKQ
+1133 TN
-1147 AITISIAEAEV
+1147 T
-1158 QPSLYSVLP
+1158 
-1167 NLALICDRGSKVS
+1167 ALIVSRQAKAIGDLDFDAAFISKEASDNNIYRRGG
-1180 PISNVFVT
+1180 
-1188 NMLCDLHVNGSG
+1188 GS
-1200 SYAFLLY
+1200 AFPLFCIA
-1207 RLE
+1207 

>member
-7 ESIKDL
+7 EKIKDI
-13 TPESNELTHRTF
+13 TPKSNEPTHRRP
-25 LQILLISLKDDFNT
+25 LENLLISLKDHFNK
-39 EFKIEHEPKKDKQGG
+39 EFKIEHEPKRERGS
-54 QPDFRVSYQGLN
+54 QPDFRISYQGLN

-78 LIQLLKS
+78 LNRLLKS
-85 DQILKYL
+85 EQILKYL
-92 ELNPNLMLTDYLNFV
+92 ELNPNLMLTNYLDFV

-112 ENNAPLIKKEISVS
+112 ENNEPLIKREISIA

-131 SKPLKPNPQT
+131 SKPIKPNPQT
-141 ECDLVELFK
+141 ERDLIGFFK
-150 SFFNYEAAPITNAK
+150 GFFNYEAAPITNAK
-164 DFATHLSAPTKY
+164 DFATHLSVPTKY
-176 LKDALIQYQE
+176 LKDALIQYQ
-186 KAQVSSIFNNFKEY
+186 KDTQVSSIFKNFKEY
-200 LYEELSFEDFSD
+200 LYEELSFKDFSD
-212 ALAQTLTYSLFLAKL
+212 AFAQTLTYSLFIAKL
-227 NHPFEKI
+227 NHPSEKI
-234 NLDNV
+234 DLDNV
-239 RSSIPENFAVIREM
+239 RSSIPKNFAVIREM

-266 QWLLDEILSL
+266 QWLLNEILSL
-276 INHVNMDSIIK
+276 INHVDMDSILK

-376 LETRK
+376 LEMRK
-381 TSDGGT
+381 TSDGGIP
-387 STKEDKYQNLLKQFY
+387 TKEDKYQNLLKQFY

-431 ENDALQIIL
+431 ENDALKIIL
-440 TNTLIQPSEIAADRG
+440 TNTLIQPSETIAYRG
-455 LQPIFEKEL
+455 LNPIFEKEL
-464 KSAQEIKKDE
+464 SNAQEIKKDE

-498 VRATYGIE
+498 VKATYGIE

-512 EIERNV
+512 EIEKNV

-523 IKKLLKNIQ
+523 IQTLLKNIQ
-532 TQNEG
+532 KQKESG
-537 DKSVKNTNK
+537 SKN
-546 DALKNL
+546 ALKEL
-552 KKLHS
+552 KNLHS

-583 KIESLGH
+583 KIKSLGH

-622 ILNLHGNARKKEET
+622 ILNLHGNARKKEKT

-654 NLFVKKAQ
+654 NLFVKKVQ
-662 ATKQKILQKIY
+662 ATKQKIF

-685 DFLAQNDL
+685 AFLAQNDL
-693 NSIEWLELAPRE
+693 DRIEWLEIAPRE
-705 PFYLLIPQKTS
+705 PFYLLLPLETP
-716 LLDEYEQGFSVQD
+716 LLDEYEQGFSVKD

-745 VFHKDKESL
+745 VFHKNKESL

-760 FSTLEPSE
+760 FSTLEPIE
-768 LRRIYNIK
+768 LRRKYNIGD
-776 KDGRDWRLEYAIKDV
+776 DGRDWRLEYAIRDV
-791 KANAN
+791 RANAD
-796 NLEEYIVSCQYRP
+796 NLEKYIVSCQYLP
-809 FDFYYTYYTGKSKS
+809 FDYRWTYYTGKSKS

-828 RGEVFKHMLP
+828 RGDVFKHMLP
-838 PPTNPKTPNQTC
+838 PPPTTNPKTPYQTR
-850 KNVALNIARQSK
+850 KNVALNTPRQLKNNDKS
-862 MHGEWRYVMAH
+862 WTQCFISSC
-873 KELVDINLIASAGSM
+873 INDQGLSSGGNGAG
-888 GVGYNYPICQFNN
+888 VNYPLYQFRD

-943 KRYEEFLKADY
+943 KRYEDFLKNDY

-966 RVLSLLG
+966 RALSLLG

-995 DATIGGSYYKEA
+995 DATIGESYYKEA
-1007 HERNPI
+1007 HDCI
-1013 IKKPSYNEPEQRL
+1013 IKKPSHNEPEQRL

-1032 YFRGVSEEIYNYMI
+1032 YFSGVSEEIYNYMI

-1059 KNESC
+1059 KNEPC
-1064 NFDHVSNIIKVI
+1064 DFDHVSNIIKVI

-1100 SQALMQEILQN
+1100 SKALIQEILQN

-1133 EILTLMPHSSAKKQ
+1133 EILTLMPHSSAKKR
-1147 AITISIAEAEV
+1147 AITISIAEAGV
-1158 QPSLYSVLP
+1158 QSSLYSVLP
-1167 NLALICDRGSKVS
+1167 NLALVCDRGSKVS

-1188 NMLCDLHVNGSG
+1188 GMLCDLHVNGSG

-1207 RLE
+1207 RLK

>member
-7 ESIKDL
+7 EGIKDL
-13 TPESNELTHRTF
+13 TPEKNELTHRPS
-25 LQILLISLKDDFNT
+25 LYNLLDKLKNHFNK
-39 EFKIEHEPKKDKQGG
+39 EFKIEHEPKREQRS
-54 QPDFRVSYQGLN
+54 QPDFRVSFQGLN
-66 IGYIENKRVGTD
+66 IGYIENKKVGFD
-78 LIQLLKS
+78 LNQLLEEK
-85 DQILKYL
+85 QILKYL
-92 ELNPNLMLTDYLNFV
+92 ELNPNLMLTNYLDFV

-112 ENNAPLIKKEISVS
+112 ENNEPLIKRKISVA

-131 SKPLKPNPQT
+131 SKPIKPNPQT
-141 ECDLVELFK
+141 ERDLIEFFK
-150 SFFNYEAAPITNAK
+150 GFFNHEAAPITNAK

-176 LKDALIQYQE
+176 LKDALITYQ
-186 KAQVSSIFNNFKEY
+186 KDTHVSSIFNNFKEY

-212 ALAQTLTYSLFLAKL
+212 AFAQTLTYSLFIAKL

-234 NLDNV
+234 DLDNV
-239 RSSIPENFAVIREM
+239 RSSISKNFAVIREM

-266 QWLLDEILSL
+266 QWLLNEILSL
-276 INHVNMDSIIK
+276 INHVDMDSIIK

-330 ALDSLLKTHFKDAPL
+330 ALDSLLKTRFKDAPL

-440 TNTLIQPSEIAADRG
+440 TNTLIQPSEITAYRG
-455 LQPIFEKEL
+455 LSPIFEKEL

-474 KILIITGNPPYSGA
+474 NILIITGNPPYSGA

-498 VRATYGIE
+498 VKATYGIE

-512 EIERNV
+512 EIEKNV
-518 KLTDK
+518 KLADK
-523 IKKLLKNIQ
+523 IQTLLKNIQ
-532 TQNEG
+532 TQKESN
-537 DKSVKNTNK
+537 SKN
-546 DALKNL
+546 ALKEL
-552 KKLHS
+552 KNLHS

-583 KIESLGH
+583 KIKSLGH

-662 ATKQKILQKIY
+662 ATKPKIH

-685 DFLAQNDL
+685 AFLAQHDL
-693 NSIEWLELAPRE
+693 SSIEWLELAPRE
-705 PFYLLIPQKTS
+705 PFYLLLPLKTP
-716 LLDEYEQGFSVQD
+716 LLEEYEQGFSVQD
-729 MFQVGSTGI
+729 MFQISSVGIVTG
-738 CSQRDHV
+738 RDHV

-760 FSTLEPSE
+760 FSTLESSE
-768 LRRIYNIK
+768 LRRIYKIK
-776 KDGRDWRLEYAIKDV
+776 KDSRDWRLEYAIKDV

-809 FDFYYTYYTGKSKS
+809 FDYRWTYYTGKSKS

-838 PPTNPKTPNQTC
+838 PPPQQTL
-850 KNVALNIARQSK
+850 K
-862 MHGEWRYVMAH
+862 H
-873 KELVDINLIASAGSM
+873 
-888 GVGYNYPICQFNN
+888 PI
-901 PNYTENFT
+901 
-909 PEFRSF
+909 
-915 IDKHYNHSFEP
+915 K
-926 LEVLGYIYALLY
+926 
-938 SPNYR
+938 
-943 KRYEEFLKADY
+943 
-954 PKILFTNNKDLF
+954 
-966 RVLSLLG
+966 
-973 IELIGLHVLNQESLN
+973 
-988 HSFEKLK
+988 
-995 DATIGGSYYKEA
+995 
-1007 HERNPI
+1007 
-1013 IKKPSYNEPEQRL
+1013 
-1026 YINHSA
+1026 
-1032 YFRGVSEEIYNYMI
+1032 
-1046 GGYGVLDKYLKSH
+1046 
-1059 KNESC
+1059 
-1064 NFDHVSNIIKVI
+1064 
-1076 ARTIEIQ
+1076 
-1083 KTLGF
+1083 
-1088 LTSDLP
+1088 
-1094 HLKGND
+1094 
-1100 SQALMQEILQN
+1100 
-1111 PPPPPHLIPISPLS
+1111 
-1125 YRAKPKPS
+1125 RAK
-1133 EILTLMPHSSAKKQ
+1133 
-1147 AITISIAEAEV
+1147 IS
-1158 QPSLYSVLP
+1158 
-1167 NLALICDRGSKVS
+1167 R
-1180 PISNVFVT
+1180 
-1188 NMLCDLHVNGSG
+1188 
-1200 SYAFLLY
+1200 
-1207 RLE
+1207 